1 MSSINS
7 LVNQKRNKNL
17 IRRTMLAAIAG
28 CLMSVCIA
36 FAGTVDIA
44 TNFFGLVVTVIAKGL
59 LNAADIV
66 LEPLLE
72 ITTMS
77 TADVSRFVPGFDSG
91 NNIGNF
97 FIQAINII
105 AYMIAGVLICCH
117 IISYLINIAHGEK
130 VESIPKLIW
139 NAVFGIVMVICG
151 KTFLTMIFNEIVAP
165 LSSALTEGVSDAGGT
180 FSFSGVGSD
189 MTGLGEITSAFDLN
203 SLATLIVV
211 LALMLII
218 WWNLIKLVLECAER
232 YIICIFTINLS
243 PLAFATMASENTKD
257 TARSWLQM
265 FWSQCV
271 LLILNI
277 WVVGIARTA
286 LNNGLFGASNTE
298 MVKWGLITYA
308 FLKIAQRLDDMMQTA
323 GLKITRTTGLDPIS
337 EASGVLRSIGNVFGG
352 VASVAGHVAG
362 VGKNMWD
369 AGKNIGKAN
378 GVEPIKSFA
387 DFMNGGETSAQ
398 DGGYV
403 NNASMADKMKADAV
417 LGKETMYDRAD
428 KMASGAL
435 NADSYNTDA
444 YKQVLEDKLRSAG
457 HLDDDAHVE
466 SVKIGE
472 DGKLL
477 ASAVKRDEKNRVS
490 EKSEFEIG
498 DTQEGLL
505 DVNGA
510 KKYDSMQVA
519 PNGKSV
525 MEEDSAMGKFGLR
538 KVGEDAA
545 GNQIWEAEQSVN
557 MFGDKVKDVTPDAN
571 NKVQFTIP
579 ASEIAKGRKAG
590 DSDAMTAYKHFNA
603 NDDNDAFKNSIRDA
617 LSAETGSAALNKAR
631 ENEEEQA
638 AMATRIGMTDKERLA
653 DMMNPDSNADY
664 NSPNAFKAMED
675 HIKENAQYYPAQA
688 AMLADG
694 GHVTGMHVS
703 DGTDGNPAG
712 SLIVAIGNDQDGKN
726 SQATCT
732 FTRDEEPVP
741 ETAETPAAQTNE
753 QPVKDADAAPAPVNE
768 DAPAPVGEEA
778 SAPAPQ
784 SADETTAAPA
794 TETAQ
799 APVPQD
805 MDSKVDAPAPV
816 SEEASAPA
824 PQSADEAPTA
834 PATETAQAP
843 VPQDVDS
850 KVDAPA
856 PVGEEASAPAPQSV
870 DETAT
875 TPVAE
880 TAQTPVPQDIDSE
893 VDAPAPVGEEAAT
906 PAPQD
911 VGGKADAPVPAS
923 ENASAPATQSADGKV
938 AEPTSADGATPA
950 SGVTAPAPVP
960 AQNPTT
966 NTVNAPVQGAAPV
979 SGGTVPGAANAPKTA
994 NVPGMAANNMPAS
1007 TAPETAATP
1016 AVNAPAP
1023 ASTTGT
1029 NAPTSVPG
1037 TTPAPSTASGQ
1048 SSTAPGSGTAPTTVR
1063 PATGAGSVSAPAPS
1077 ASIPTAPVSGGSAGV
1092 AVAAGV
1098 AAGAVAG
1105 TAAGQAQPVSAP
1117 ASTTVSAPGS
1127 APTIPTESSAASA
1140 PTSTTPATTTPASAP
1155 ESGSGT
1161 TNDGA
1166 TAPVVNHEASAPTAP
1181 IPATAPA
1188 STQESGETASA
1199 PSTATTPATQ
1209 ITPETASAPSE
1220 SDSSSAGGHATT
1232 PNEGTTHSESSGTGS
1247 VSDVPG
1253 AGGTDTLGRSD
1264 SAPTSTNGQ
1273 ESGSAPAQGSGG
1285 TMSPATADTASAVP
1299 ESAPAE
1305 SATTTNVAT
1314 PAPVSDTG
1322 SSEPSGDSGSS
1333 FGNDAGSS
1341 SGSAPAS
1348 GESAHAPSGSGSSG
1362 SGTSVSAPASSGNTG
1377 SSSESASSGSA
1388 NDSTDTPTSETGG
1401 TSSETVEAPAADGL
1415 PYAVGETG
1423 GSGYS
1428 EGDMPPE
1435 PETTVETET
1444 AATEVVQVEQA
1455 AEQQSSGS
1463 AVTETVDEAGSESN
1477 TQNSHDDSENYSGG
1491 QNTDAEDVSEP
1502 DSADEPDT
1510 QDETEDTEFD
1520 ATDDAAFDVPIADG
1534 SEYYEDK
1541 AQTNSFTAPEQEMA
1555 EPEPVA
1561 EHEHESEPE
1570 QLAEQKRPPIP
1581 EAYMTSQSSVTRL
1594 SSTNGTVES
1603 DSLGMFQMTREEVAD
1618 NGWTTWRIL
1627 QKVDSDGSVPEYAPF
1642 VVHIKPVWDPATRT
1656 SRPATFDEVANKA
1669 RSIEGF
1675 ENVGPDLDADYRRSQ
1690 ARQESRKN
1698 SEPRPYN
1705 GHSNGQ
1711 PHFQRYDDQKR
1722 DSHGHGKQD
1731 KKHNP
1736 FSGMGDYKRKR

>member
-1 MSSINS
+1 
-7 LVNQKRNKNL
+7 
-17 IRRTMLAAIAG
+17 MLAAVAG

-257 TARSWLQM
+257 TAKSWLQM

-352 VASVAGHVAG
+352 VAFVAGHVAG

-435 NADSYNTDA
+435 NTDSYNTDA

-805 MDSKVDAPAPV
+805 
-816 SEEASAPA
+816 
-824 PQSADEAPTA
+824 
-834 PATETAQAP
+834 
-843 VPQDVDS
+843 VDS

-875 TPVAE
+875 TSVAE

-1127 APTIPTESSAASA
+1127 APTIPTESGAASA

-1166 TAPVVNHEASAPTAP
+1166 TAPVVNHEASVPTAP

-1247 VSDVPG
+1247 VSNVPG

-1333 FGNDAGSS
+1333 FGNGAGSS

>member
-1 MSSINS
+1 
-7 LVNQKRNKNL
+7 
-17 IRRTMLAAIAG
+17 MLAAIAG

-232 YIICIFTINLS
+232 YIICVFTINLS

-732 FTRDEEPVP
+732 FTRDEETVP
-741 ETAETPAAQTNE
+741 ETAETPAVQTNE
-753 QPVKDADAAPAPVNE
+753 QPVKDMDAAAPAPVSE
-768 DAPAPVGEEA
+768 DAPAPVDEEA
-778 SAPAPQ
+778 S
-784 SADETTAAPA
+784 T
-794 TETAQ
+794 
-799 APVPQD
+799 
-805 MDSKVDAPAPV
+805 
-816 SEEASAPA
+816 PA

-850 KVDAPA
+850 RVDAPTPVGEEASVPAPQSVDGTATTPAAETAQAPVPQDMDSGVDAPA
-856 PVGEEASAPAPQSV
+856 PVGEETV
-870 DETAT
+870 
-875 TPVAE
+875 
-880 TAQTPVPQDIDSE
+880 
-893 VDAPAPVGEEAAT
+893 T

-938 AEPTSADGATPA
+938 AEPTSAGGATPA
-950 SGVTAPAPVP
+950 SGVTAPAPAP

-979 SGGTVPGAANAPKTA
+979 SGGTVPGTANAPKTA

-1023 ASTTGT
+1023 GSTTGA

-1048 SSTAPGSGTAPTTVR
+1048 SSTVPGSGTAPTTVR
-1063 PATGAGSVSAPAPS
+1063 PAAGAGSVSAQAPS

-1105 TAAGQAQPVSAP
+1105 TATGQAHPVSAP

-1127 APTIPTESSAASA
+1127 VPTTPTESGAASA
-1140 PTSTTPATTTPASAP
+1140 PASPAPTTPTHVSAP

-1161 TNDGA
+1161 TNGGA

-1188 STQESGETASA
+1188 STQEIGETASA

-1247 VSDVPG
+1247 VSNVPG

-1333 FGNDAGSS
+1333 FGNGAGSS

-1362 SGTSVSAPASSGNTG
+1362 SGTSVSALTSSGNTG
-1377 SSSESASSGSA
+1377 SSSESAPSGSA
-1388 NDSTDTPTSETGG
+1388 NDGTDTPTSETGG
-1401 TSSETVEAPAADGL
+1401 TSSEKVEAPAADGL

-1423 GSGYS
+1423 GAGYS

-1491 QNTDAEDVSEP
+1491 QNTDTEDVSEP

-1570 QLAEQKRPPIP
+1570 QVAEQKRPPIP

-1722 DSHGHGKQD
+1722 DSQGHGKQN
-1731 KKHNP
+1731 KRNNP
-1736 FSGMGDYKRKR
+1736 FSGMDDYKRKR

>member
-1 MSSINS
+1 
-7 LVNQKRNKNL
+7 
-17 IRRTMLAAIAG
+17 MLAAVAG
-28 CLMSVCIA
+28 CLMAVCIA

-117 IISYLINIAHGEK
+117 IISYLINLAHGEK

-180 FSFSGVGSD
+180 FSFSSVGSD

-378 GVEPIKSFA
+378 GIEPIKSFA

-753 QPVKDADAAPAPVNE
+753 QPVKDTDAAAPAPVSE
-768 DAPAPVGEEA
+768 DAPTPVGEEA

-784 SADETTAAPA
+784 SADETAAAPA
-794 TETAQ
+794 TETAQAPVPQGMDSKVDAHAPVSEEASAPAPQSVDETATTPAAETAQ

-805 MDSKVDAPAPV
+805 MDSKVDAPAPI
-816 SEEASAPA
+816 
-824 PQSADEAPTA
+824 
-834 PATETAQAP
+834 
-843 VPQDVDS
+843 
-850 KVDAPA
+850 
-856 PVGEEASAPAPQSV
+856 GEEAV
-870 DETAT
+870 
-875 TPVAE
+875 
-880 TAQTPVPQDIDSE
+880 
-893 VDAPAPVGEEAAT
+893 T

-938 AEPTSADGATPA
+938 AEPTSAGGATPA
-950 SGVTAPAPVP
+950 PGVTAPTAAP

-966 NTVNAPVQGAAPV
+966 NTVNAPVQGTAPV
-979 SGGTVPGAANAPKTA
+979 SGGTVLGTANAPKTA

-1037 TTPAPSTASGQ
+1037 TTAAPSTASGQ
-1048 SSTAPGSGTAPTTVR
+1048 SSTVPGSGTAPTTVR
-1063 PATGAGSVSAPAPS
+1063 PAAGAGSVSAPAPS
-1077 ASIPTAPVSGGSAGV
+1077 ASIPTAPVSGSSAGV
-1092 AVAAGV
+1092 AAAAGV

-1105 TAAGQAQPVSAP
+1105 TSAGQAQPVSTP

-1127 APTIPTESSAASA
+1127 APTTPTESGATSA
-1140 PTSTTPATTTPASAP
+1140 PASPAPTHVSAP

-1199 PSTATTPATQ
+1199 PSTVATPATQ

-1220 SDSSSAGGHATT
+1220 SNAPSAGGDATA
-1232 PNEGTTHSESSGTGS
+1232 PNEGTAHSESSGTGG
-1247 VSDVPG
+1247 VSNVPG
-1253 AGGTDTLGRSD
+1253 ADGADTLGRSD
-1264 SAPTSTNGQ
+1264 SAPTSTSGQ
-1273 ESGSAPAQGSGG
+1273 ESSSAPAQGSSG
-1285 TMSPATADTASAVP
+1285 TTSPATVDTTSAAP

-1314 PAPVSDTG
+1314 PAPASDTG
-1322 SSEPSGDSGSS
+1322 SSEPSGSSGSS
-1333 FGNDAGSS
+1333 SDNSAGSS

-1362 SGTSVSAPASSGNTG
+1362 SGTSVSAPTSSGDTG
-1377 SSSESASSGSA
+1377 SSSESAPSGSV
-1388 NDSTDTPTSETGG
+1388 NDSTDTPTSETAD
-1401 TSSETVEAPAADGL
+1401 TSSEKVEAPAADGL

-1455 AEQQSSGS
+1455 AEQQSGGS
-1463 AVTETVDEAGSESN
+1463 TVTETVDEAGSESH
-1477 TQNSHDDSENYSGG
+1477 TQNSHDDSENYSCG
-1491 QNTDAEDVSEP
+1491 QNTDTEDVPEP
-1502 DSADEPDT
+1502 DFADEPDT

-1520 ATDDAAFDVPIADG
+1520 ATDDSAFDVPIADG

-1555 EPEPVA
+1555 EPEPVT
-1561 EHEHESEPE
+1561 EHEPESEPE
-1570 QLAEQKRPPIP
+1570 QVAEQKRPPIP

-1731 KKHNP
+1731 KRHNP
-1736 FSGMGDYKRKR
+1736 FSGMGDYKRRR

>member
-1 MSSINS
+1 
-7 LVNQKRNKNL
+7 
-17 IRRTMLAAIAG
+17 MLAAVAG

-77 TADVSRFVPGFDSG
+77 AADVSRFVPGFDSG

-732 FTRDEEPVP
+732 FTRDEETAS

-753 QPVKDADAAPAPVNE
+753 QPVKDVDAAPAPLNE
-768 DAPAPVGEEA
+768 DAPAPVG
-778 SAPAPQ
+778 
-784 SADETTAAPA
+784 
-794 TETAQ
+794 
-799 APVPQD
+799 
-805 MDSKVDAPAPV
+805 
-816 SEEASAPA
+816 EEASAPA

-850 KVDAPA
+850 KVDAHA

-870 DETAT
+870 DATAT
-875 TPVAE
+875 TPIAE
-880 TAQTPVPQDIDSE
+880 TAQTPVPQDMDSE
-893 VDAPAPVGEEAAT
+893 VDAPAPVGEEAVT
-906 PAPQD
+906 HAPQD
-911 VGGKADAPVPAS
+911 VGDKADAPVPAS

-938 AEPTSADGATPA
+938 AEPTSAGGATPA
-950 SGVTAPAPVP
+950 SGVTAPAPAP

-979 SGGTVPGAANAPKTA
+979 SGGTVPGTANPPKTA

-1023 ASTTGT
+1023 GSTTGA

-1048 SSTAPGSGTAPTTVR
+1048 SSTVPGSGTAPTTVR
-1063 PATGAGSVSAPAPS
+1063 PAAGAGSVSAQAPS

-1105 TAAGQAQPVSAP
+1105 TATGQAHPVSAP

-1127 APTIPTESSAASA
+1127 VPTTPTESGAASA
-1140 PTSTTPATTTPASAP
+1140 PASPAPTTPTHVSAP

-1161 TNDGA
+1161 TNGGA

-1333 FGNDAGSS
+1333 FGNGAGSS

-1656 SRPATFDEVANKA
+1656 PRPATFDEVANKA

>member
-1 MSSINS
+1 
-7 LVNQKRNKNL
+7 
-17 IRRTMLAAIAG
+17 MLAAVAG

-117 IISYLINIAHGEK
+117 IISYLINLAHGEK

-180 FSFSGVGSD
+180 FSFSSVGSD

-243 PLAFATMASENTKD
+243 PLAFATMANENTKD

-352 VASVAGHVAG
+352 VASVAGYVAG

-378 GVEPIKSFA
+378 GIEPIKSFA

-753 QPVKDADAAPAPVNE
+753 QPVKDTDAAAPAPVSE
-768 DAPAPVGEEA
+768 DAPTPVGEEA

-784 SADETTAAPA
+784 SADETAAAPA
-794 TETAQ
+794 TETAQAPVPQGMDSKVDAHAPVSEEASAPAPQSVDETATTPAAETAQ

-805 MDSKVDAPAPV
+805 MDSKVDAPAPI
-816 SEEASAPA
+816 
-824 PQSADEAPTA
+824 
-834 PATETAQAP
+834 
-843 VPQDVDS
+843 
-850 KVDAPA
+850 
-856 PVGEEASAPAPQSV
+856 GEEAV
-870 DETAT
+870 
-875 TPVAE
+875 
-880 TAQTPVPQDIDSE
+880 
-893 VDAPAPVGEEAAT
+893 T

-938 AEPTSADGATPA
+938 AEPTSAGGATPA
-950 SGVTAPAPVP
+950 PGVTAPTAAP

-966 NTVNAPVQGAAPV
+966 NTVNAPVQGTAPV
-979 SGGTVPGAANAPKTA
+979 SGGTVLGTANAPKTA

-1037 TTPAPSTASGQ
+1037 TTAAPSTASGQ
-1048 SSTAPGSGTAPTTVR
+1048 SSTVPGSGTAPTTVR
-1063 PATGAGSVSAPAPS
+1063 PAAGAGSVSAPAPS
-1077 ASIPTAPVSGGSAGV
+1077 ASIPTAPVSGSSAGV
-1092 AVAAGV
+1092 AAAAGV

-1105 TAAGQAQPVSAP
+1105 TSAGQAQPVSTP

-1127 APTIPTESSAASA
+1127 APTTPTESGATSA
-1140 PTSTTPATTTPASAP
+1140 PASPAPTHVSAP

-1199 PSTATTPATQ
+1199 PSTVATPATQ

-1220 SDSSSAGGHATT
+1220 SNAPSAGGHATA
-1232 PNEGTTHSESSGTGS
+1232 PNEGTAHSESSGTGS
-1247 VSDVPG
+1247 VSNVPG
-1253 AGGTDTLGRSD
+1253 ADGTDTLGRSD

-1285 TMSPATADTASAVP
+1285 TTSPATADTTSAVP

-1314 PAPVSDTG
+1314 PAPASDTG
-1322 SSEPSGDSGSS
+1322 SSEPSGSSGSS
-1333 FGNDAGSS
+1333 SDNGVGSS

-1362 SGTSVSAPASSGNTG
+1362 SGTSVSAPTSSGDTG
-1377 SSSESASSGSA
+1377 SSSESAPSGSA
-1388 NDSTDTPTSETGG
+1388 NDGTDTPTSETGG
-1401 TSSETVEAPAADGL
+1401 TSSENVEAPAADGL

-1455 AEQQSSGS
+1455 AEQQSGS
-1463 AVTETVDEAGSESN
+1463 STVTETVDEAGSESH
-1477 TQNSHDDSENYSGG
+1477 TQNSQDDSENYSGG
-1491 QNTDAEDVSEP
+1491 QNTDTEDVSEP

-1561 EHEHESEPE
+1561 EPEHESEPE
-1570 QLAEQKRPPIP
+1570 QVAEQKRSPIP

-1698 SEPRPYN
+1698 SEPRHYN
-1705 GHSNGQ
+1705 ERSNDQ

-1731 KKHNP
+1731 KRHNP
-1736 FSGMGDYKRKR
+1736 FSGMGDYKRRR

>member
-1 MSSINS
+1 
-7 LVNQKRNKNL
+7 
-17 IRRTMLAAIAG
+17 
-28 CLMSVCIA
+28 MSVCIA

-189 MTGLGEITSAFDLN
+189 MNGLGEITSAFDLN

-603 NDDNDAFKNSIRDA
+603 NDDSDAFKNSIRDA

-732 FTRDEEPVP
+732 FTRDEETVP
-741 ETAETPAAQTNE
+741 ETAETPAVQTNE
-753 QPVKDADAAPAPVNE
+753 QPVKDMDAAAPAPVSE
-768 DAPAPVGEEA
+768 DAPAPVDEEA
-778 SAPAPQ
+778 S
-784 SADETTAAPA
+784 T
-794 TETAQ
+794 
-799 APVPQD
+799 
-805 MDSKVDAPAPV
+805 
-816 SEEASAPA
+816 PA

-850 KVDAPA
+850 RVDAPTPVGEEASVPAPQSVDGTATTPAAETAQAPVPQDMDSGVDAPA
-856 PVGEEASAPAPQSV
+856 PVGEETV
-870 DETAT
+870 TH
-875 TPVAE
+875 
-880 TAQTPVPQDIDSE
+880 
-893 VDAPAPVGEEAAT
+893 
-906 PAPQD
+906 APQD

-938 AEPTSADGATPA
+938 AEPTSAGGATPA
-950 SGVTAPAPVP
+950 SGVTTPAPAP

-1007 TAPETAATP
+1007 SAPETAATP

-1048 SSTAPGSGTAPTTVR
+1048 SSTVPGSGTAPTTVR

-1127 APTIPTESSAASA
+1127 APTIPTESGAASA

-1166 TAPVVNHEASAPTAP
+1166 TAPVVNHEASVPTAP

-1188 STQESGETASA
+1188 STQESGE
-1199 PSTATTPATQ
+1199 
-1209 ITPETASAPSE
+1209 IASAPSE
-1220 SDSSSAGGHATT
+1220 SGSSRAGGHETA
-1232 PNEGTTHSESSGTGS
+1232 PNEGTAHSESSGTDS
-1247 VSDVPG
+1247 VSNVPG
-1253 AGGTDTLGRSD
+1253 TDGTDTLGRSD

-1285 TMSPATADTASAVP
+1285 TTSPANADTASAAP

-1305 SATTTNVAT
+1305 SAATTNVAT

-1333 FGNDAGSS
+1333 FGNGAGSS

-1348 GESAHAPSGSGSSG
+1348 GESALAPSGSGSSG
-1362 SGTSVSAPASSGNTG
+1362 SGTSVSAPASSGNTD

-1388 NDSTDTPTSETGG
+1388 NDGTDTPTSETGG
-1401 TSSETVEAPAADGL
+1401 TSSEKVEAPAADGL

-1423 GSGYS
+1423 GAGYS

-1491 QNTDAEDVSEP
+1491 QNTDTEDVSEP

-1561 EHEHESEPE
+1561 EPEHESEPE
-1570 QLAEQKRPPIP
+1570 QVAEQKRPPIP

-1690 ARQESRKN
+1690 ARQEFRKN
-1698 SEPRPYN
+1698 SEPRPYD

-1722 DSHGHGKQD
+1722 DSHGYEKQD
-1731 KKHNP
+1731 KKYNP
-1736 FSGMGDYKRKR
+1736 FSGMDDYKRKR

>member
-1 MSSINS
+1 
-7 LVNQKRNKNL
+7 
-17 IRRTMLAAIAG
+17 
-28 CLMSVCIA
+28 MSVCIA

-603 NDDNDAFKNSIRDA
+603 NDDNDAFKKSIRDA

-726 SQATCT
+726 SRATCT

-753 QPVKDADAAPAPVNE
+753 RPVKDVDAAPAPLNE
-768 DAPAPVGEEA
+768 DAPAPVG
-778 SAPAPQ
+778 
-784 SADETTAAPA
+784 
-794 TETAQ
+794 
-799 APVPQD
+799 
-805 MDSKVDAPAPV
+805 
-816 SEEASAPA
+816 EEASAPA

-843 VPQDVDS
+843 VPQDM
-850 KVDAPA
+850 
-856 PVGEEASAPAPQSV
+856 
-870 DETAT
+870 
-875 TPVAE
+875 
-880 TAQTPVPQDIDSE
+880 DSE
-893 VDAPAPVGEEAAT
+893 VDAPAPVGEEAVT
-906 PAPQD
+906 HAPQD
-911 VGGKADAPVPAS
+911 VGDKADAPVPAS

-938 AEPTSADGATPA
+938 AEPTSAGGATPA
-950 SGVTAPAPVP
+950 SGVTTPAPAPAP

-979 SGGTVPGAANAPKTA
+979 SGGTVPGTANAPKTA
-994 NVPGMAANNMPAS
+994 NVPDMAANNMPAS

-1016 AVNAPAP
+1016 AVNAPSP
-1023 ASTTGT
+1023 ASTTGA

-1037 TTPAPSTASGQ
+1037 TTPAPSTTSGQ
-1048 SSTAPGSGTAPTTVR
+1048 SSTVPGSGTAPTTVR

-1077 ASIPTAPVSGGSAGV
+1077 ASIPAAPVSGGSAGV

-1105 TAAGQAQPVSAP
+1105 TAMGQAHPVSAP

-1127 APTIPTESSAASA
+1127 VPTTPTESGAASA
-1140 PTSTTPATTTPASAP
+1140 PASPAPTTPTHVSAP

-1161 TNDGA
+1161 TNGGA

-1220 SDSSSAGGHATT
+1220 SDSSSAGGHATA
-1232 PNEGTTHSESSGTGS
+1232 PNEGTTHSESSGTDS
-1247 VSDVPG
+1247 VSNVPG
-1253 AGGTDTLGRSD
+1253 ADGTDTLGRSD

-1273 ESGSAPAQGSGG
+1273 ESGSAPAQGGGG
-1285 TMSPATADTASAVP
+1285 TMSPATADTASAAP

-1322 SSEPSGDSGSS
+1322 SSEPSGDSGSGS
-1333 FGNDAGSS
+1333 GNGAGSS

-1348 GESAHAPSGSGSSG
+1348 GESAYAPSGSGSSG

-1388 NDSTDTPTSETGG
+1388 NDSTDTPTSETDG

-1455 AEQQSSGS
+1455 EEQQSSGS

-1561 EHEHESEPE
+1561 EPEPESEPE
-1570 QLAEQKRPPIP
+1570 QVAEQKRPPIP

-1705 GHSNGQ
+1705 GRSNGQ

-1722 DSHGHGKQD
+1722 DSQGHGKQD

>member
-1 MSSINS
+1 
-7 LVNQKRNKNL
+7 
-17 IRRTMLAAIAG
+17 
-28 CLMSVCIA
+28 MSVCIA

-753 QPVKDADAAPAPVNE
+753 QPVKDVDAAPAPLNE
-768 DAPAPVGEEA
+768 DAPAPVG
-778 SAPAPQ
+778 
-784 SADETTAAPA
+784 
-794 TETAQ
+794 
-799 APVPQD
+799 
-805 MDSKVDAPAPV
+805 
-816 SEEASAPA
+816 EEASAPA

-870 DETAT
+870 DATAT
-875 TPVAE
+875 TPIAE
-880 TAQTPVPQDIDSE
+880 TAQTPVPQDMDSE
-893 VDAPAPVGEEAAT
+893 VDAPAPVGEEAVT

-923 ENASAPATQSADGKV
+923 ENASAPATQSTDGKV
-938 AEPTSADGATPA
+938 AEPTSAGGATPA
-950 SGVTAPAPVP
+950 SGVTTPAPAP

-979 SGGTVPGAANAPKTA
+979 SGGTVPGTANAPKTA

-1016 AVNAPAP
+1016 AVNTPAP
-1023 ASTTGT
+1023 ASTTGA

-1037 TTPAPSTASGQ
+1037 TTPTPSTTSGQ
-1048 SSTAPGSGTAPTTVR
+1048 SSTVPGSGTAPAKAKPT
-1063 PATGAGSVSAPAPS
+1063 TGAGSVSAPAPS
-1077 ASIPTAPVSGGSAGV
+1077 ASIPSAPVSGDS
-1092 AVAAGV
+1092 AGV

-1105 TAAGQAQPVSAP
+1105 TATGQAHPVSAP

-1127 APTIPTESSAASA
+1127 VPTTPTES
-1140 PTSTTPATTTPASAP
+1140 
-1155 ESGSGT
+1155 
-1161 TNDGA
+1161 GA
-1166 TAPVVNHEASAPTAP
+1166 
-1181 IPATAPA
+1181 
-1188 STQESGETASA
+1188 
-1199 PSTATTPATQ
+1199 
-1209 ITPETASAPSE
+1209 ASAPSE
-1220 SDSSSAGGHATT
+1220 SDSSSAGGHATA
-1232 PNEGTTHSESSGTGS
+1232 PNEGTTHSESSGTDS
-1247 VSDVPG
+1247 VSNVP
-1253 AGGTDTLGRSD
+1253 TDTLGRSD

-1273 ESGSAPAQGSGG
+1273 ESGSAPAQGGGG
-1285 TMSPATADTASAVP
+1285 TTSPATADTASAAP

-1333 FGNDAGSS
+1333 SGNSAGSS

-1362 SGTSVSAPASSGNTG
+1362 SGTSVSALTSSGNTG

-1388 NDSTDTPTSETGG
+1388 NDSTNTPTSETGG

-1455 AEQQSSGS
+1455 AEQQSGS
-1463 AVTETVDEAGSESN
+1463 STVTETVDEAGSESH

-1491 QNTDAEDVSEP
+1491 QNTDTEDVPEP
-1502 DSADEPDT
+1502 DSVDEPDT

-1520 ATDDAAFDVPIADG
+1520 ATDDSAFDVPIADG

-1541 AQTNSFTAPEQEMA
+1541 AQTNSFTAPAQEMA

-1561 EHEHESEPE
+1561 ESEPESEPE
-1570 QLAEQKRPPIP
+1570 QVAEQKRPPIP
-1581 EAYMTSQSSVTRL
+1581 EAYMTSRSSVTRL

-1705 GHSNGQ
+1705 GRSNGQ

-1722 DSHGHGKQD
+1722 DSQGHGKQNKRND
-1731 KKHNP
+1731 P
-1736 FSGMGDYKRKR
+1736 FSGIDDYKRKR

>member
-1 MSSINS
+1 
-7 LVNQKRNKNL
+7 
-17 IRRTMLAAIAG
+17 
-28 CLMSVCIA
+28 MSVCIA

-257 TARSWLQM
+257 TAKSWLQM

-603 NDDNDAFKNSIRDA
+603 NDDNNAFKNSIRDA

-726 SQATCT
+726 SRATCT

-805 MDSKVDAPAPV
+805 
-816 SEEASAPA
+816 
-824 PQSADEAPTA
+824 
-834 PATETAQAP
+834 
-843 VPQDVDS
+843 VDS

-856 PVGEEASAPAPQSV
+856 PVGEEAV
-870 DETAT
+870 TH
-875 TPVAE
+875 
-880 TAQTPVPQDIDSE
+880 
-893 VDAPAPVGEEAAT
+893 
-906 PAPQD
+906 APQD
-911 VGGKADAPVPAS
+911 VGDKADAPVPAS

-938 AEPTSADGATPA
+938 AEPTSAGGATPA
-950 SGVTAPAPVP
+950 SGVTAPAPAP

-979 SGGTVPGAANAPKTA
+979 SGGTVPGTANAPKTA

-1023 ASTTGT
+1023 GSTTGA

-1048 SSTAPGSGTAPTTVR
+1048 SSTVPGSGTAPTTVR
-1063 PATGAGSVSAPAPS
+1063 PAAGAGSVSAQTPS

-1105 TAAGQAQPVSAP
+1105 TATGQAHPVSAP

-1127 APTIPTESSAASA
+1127 VPTTPTESGAASA
-1140 PTSTTPATTTPASAP
+1140 PASPAPTTPTHVSAP

-1161 TNDGA
+1161 TNGGA

-1247 VSDVPG
+1247 VSNVPG
-1253 AGGTDTLGRSD
+1253 AGGTDTLVRSD

-1333 FGNDAGSS
+1333 FGNGAGSS

-1428 EGDMPPE
+1428 EGDMSPE

-1705 GHSNGQ
+1705 GRSNGQ

>member
-1 MSSINS
+1 
-7 LVNQKRNKNL
+7 
-17 IRRTMLAAIAG
+17 MLAAIAG

-753 QPVKDADAAPAPVNE
+753 QPVKDVDAAPAPLNE
-768 DAPAPVGEEA
+768 DAPAPVG
-778 SAPAPQ
+778 
-784 SADETTAAPA
+784 
-794 TETAQ
+794 
-799 APVPQD
+799 
-805 MDSKVDAPAPV
+805 
-816 SEEASAPA
+816 EEASAPA

-870 DETAT
+870 DATAT
-875 TPVAE
+875 TPIAE
-880 TAQTPVPQDIDSE
+880 TAQTPVPQDMDSE
-893 VDAPAPVGEEAAT
+893 VDAPAPVGEEAVT
-906 PAPQD
+906 HAPQD
-911 VGGKADAPVPAS
+911 VGDKADAPVPAS

-938 AEPTSADGATPA
+938 AEPTSAGGVTPA
-950 SGVTAPAPVP
+950 SGVTAPAPAP

-979 SGGTVPGAANAPKTA
+979 SGGTVPGTANPPKTA

-1023 ASTTGT
+1023 GSTTGA

-1048 SSTAPGSGTAPTTVR
+1048 SSTVPGSGTAPTTVR
-1063 PATGAGSVSAPAPS
+1063 PAAGAGSVSAQAPS

-1105 TAAGQAQPVSAP
+1105 TATGQAHPVSAP

-1127 APTIPTESSAASA
+1127 VPTTPTESGAASA
-1140 PTSTTPATTTPASAP
+1140 PASPAPTTPTHVSAP

-1161 TNDGA
+1161 TNGGA

-1247 VSDVPG
+1247 VSNVPG

-1273 ESGSAPAQGSGG
+1273 ESGSAPAHGSGG

-1333 FGNDAGSS
+1333 FGNGAGSS

-1362 SGTSVSAPASSGNTG
+1362 SGTSVSALTSSGNTG
-1377 SSSESASSGSA
+1377 SSSESAPSGSA
-1388 NDSTDTPTSETGG
+1388 NDGTDTPTSETGG
-1401 TSSETVEAPAADGL
+1401 TSSEKVEAPAADGL

-1423 GSGYS
+1423 GAGYS

-1491 QNTDAEDVSEP
+1491 QNTDTEDVSEP

-1570 QLAEQKRPPIP
+1570 QVAEQKRPPIP

>member
-1 MSSINS
+1 
-7 LVNQKRNKNL
+7 
-17 IRRTMLAAIAG
+17 
-28 CLMSVCIA
+28 MSVCIA

-753 QPVKDADAAPAPVNE
+753 QPVKDVDAAPAPLNE
-768 DAPAPVGEEA
+768 DAPAPVG
-778 SAPAPQ
+778 
-784 SADETTAAPA
+784 
-794 TETAQ
+794 
-799 APVPQD
+799 
-805 MDSKVDAPAPV
+805 
-816 SEEASAPA
+816 EEASAPA

-870 DETAT
+870 DATAT
-875 TPVAE
+875 TPIAE
-880 TAQTPVPQDIDSE
+880 TAQTPVPQDMDSE
-893 VDAPAPVGEEAAT
+893 VDAPAPVGEEAVT

-923 ENASAPATQSADGKV
+923 ENASAPATQSTDGKV
-938 AEPTSADGATPA
+938 AEPTSAGGATPA
-950 SGVTAPAPVP
+950 SGVTTPAPAP

-979 SGGTVPGAANAPKTA
+979 SGGTVPGTANAPKTA

-1016 AVNAPAP
+1016 AVNTPAP
-1023 ASTTGT
+1023 ASTTGA

-1037 TTPAPSTASGQ
+1037 TTPTPSTTSGQ
-1048 SSTAPGSGTAPTTVR
+1048 SSTVPGSGTAPAKAKPT
-1063 PATGAGSVSAPAPS
+1063 TGAGSVSAPAPS
-1077 ASIPTAPVSGGSAGV
+1077 ASIPSAPVSGDS
-1092 AVAAGV
+1092 AGV

-1105 TAAGQAQPVSAP
+1105 TATGQAHPVSAP

-1127 APTIPTESSAASA
+1127 VPTTPTES
-1140 PTSTTPATTTPASAP
+1140 
-1155 ESGSGT
+1155 
-1161 TNDGA
+1161 GA
-1166 TAPVVNHEASAPTAP
+1166 
-1181 IPATAPA
+1181 
-1188 STQESGETASA
+1188 
-1199 PSTATTPATQ
+1199 
-1209 ITPETASAPSE
+1209 ASAPSE
-1220 SDSSSAGGHATT
+1220 SDSSSAGGHATA
-1232 PNEGTTHSESSGTGS
+1232 PNEGTTHSESSGTDS
-1247 VSDVPG
+1247 VSNVP
-1253 AGGTDTLGRSD
+1253 TDTLGRSD

-1273 ESGSAPAQGSGG
+1273 ESGSAPAQGGGG
-1285 TMSPATADTASAVP
+1285 TTSPATADTASAAP

-1333 FGNDAGSS
+1333 SGNSAGSS

-1362 SGTSVSAPASSGNTG
+1362 SGTSVSALTSSGNTG

-1388 NDSTDTPTSETGG
+1388 NDSTNTPTSETGG

-1435 PETTVETET
+1435 PETTVKTET

-1455 AEQQSSGS
+1455 AEQQSGS
-1463 AVTETVDEAGSESN
+1463 STVTETVDEAGSESH

-1491 QNTDAEDVSEP
+1491 QNTDTEDVPEP
-1502 DSADEPDT
+1502 DSVDEPDT

-1520 ATDDAAFDVPIADG
+1520 ATDDSAFDVPIADG

-1541 AQTNSFTAPEQEMA
+1541 AQTNSFTAPAQEMA

-1561 EHEHESEPE
+1561 ESEPESEPE
-1570 QLAEQKRPPIP
+1570 KVAEQKRPPIP
-1581 EAYMTSQSSVTRL
+1581 EAYMTSQSSITRL

-1705 GHSNGQ
+1705 GRSNGQ

-1722 DSHGHGKQD
+1722 DSQGHGKQN
-1731 KKHNP
+1731 KRNNP
-1736 FSGMGDYKRKR
+1736 FSGMDDYKRKR

>member
-1 MSSINS
+1 
-7 LVNQKRNKNL
+7 
-17 IRRTMLAAIAG
+17 MLAAVAG

-105 AYMIAGVLICCH
+105 AYRIAGVLICCH

-257 TARSWLQM
+257 TAKSWLQM

-435 NADSYNTDA
+435 NTDSYNTDA

-784 SADETTAAPA
+784 SADE
-794 TETAQ
+794 
-799 APVPQD
+799 
-805 MDSKVDAPAPV
+805 
-816 SEEASAPA
+816 
-824 PQSADEAPTA
+824 APTA

-870 DETAT
+870 DATAT
-875 TPVAE
+875 TPIAE
-880 TAQTPVPQDIDSE
+880 TAQTPVPQDMDSE
-893 VDAPAPVGEEAAT
+893 VDAPAPVGEEAVT
-906 PAPQD
+906 HAPQD
-911 VGGKADAPVPAS
+911 VGDKADAPVPAS

-938 AEPTSADGATPA
+938 AEPTSAGGATPA
-950 SGVTAPAPVP
+950 SGVTAPAPAP

-979 SGGTVPGAANAPKTA
+979 SGGTVPGTANAPKTA

-1016 AVNAPAP
+1016 AVNAPASG
-1023 ASTTGT
+1023 STTGA

-1048 SSTAPGSGTAPTTVR
+1048 SSTVPGSGTAPTTVR
-1063 PATGAGSVSAPAPS
+1063 PAAGAGSVSAQAPS

-1105 TAAGQAQPVSAP
+1105 TATGQAHPVSAP

-1127 APTIPTESSAASA
+1127 VPTTPTESGAASA
-1140 PTSTTPATTTPASAP
+1140 PASPAPTTPTHVSAP

-1161 TNDGA
+1161 TNGGA

-1232 PNEGTTHSESSGTGS
+1232 PNEGTT
-1247 VSDVPG
+1247 
-1253 AGGTDTLGRSD
+1253 
-1264 SAPTSTNGQ
+1264 
-1273 ESGSAPAQGSGG
+1273 
-1285 TMSPATADTASAVP
+1285 SPANADTASAAP

-1305 SATTTNVAT
+1305 SAATTNVAT

-1333 FGNDAGSS
+1333 FGNGAGSS

-1348 GESAHAPSGSGSSG
+1348 GESALAPSGSGSSG
-1362 SGTSVSAPASSGNTG
+1362 SGTSVSAPASSGNTD
-1377 SSSESASSGSA
+1377 SSSESAPSGSA
-1388 NDSTDTPTSETGG
+1388 NDGTDTPTSETGG
-1401 TSSETVEAPAADGL
+1401 TSSEKVEAPAADGL

-1423 GSGYS
+1423 GAGYS

-1444 AATEVVQVEQA
+1444 DATEVVQVEQA
-1455 AEQQSSGS
+1455 AEQQTSGS
-1463 AVTETVDEAGSESN
+1463 AVTETVDEAGSESH

>member
-1 MSSINS
+1 
-7 LVNQKRNKNL
+7 
-17 IRRTMLAAIAG
+17 MLAAVAG

-77 TADVSRFVPGFDSG
+77 TADVSRFVPGFDNG

-117 IISYLINIAHGEK
+117 IISYLINLAHGEK
-130 VESIPKLIW
+130 VESVPKLIW

-151 KTFLTMIFNEIVAP
+151 KTLLTMIFNEIVAP

-257 TARSWLQM
+257 TAKSWLQM

-435 NADSYNTDA
+435 NTDSYNTDA

-794 TETAQ
+794 TEIAQ

-805 MDSKVDAPAPV
+805 MDSEVDAPAPV

-856 PVGEEASAPAPQSV
+856 PVGEEAV
-870 DETAT
+870 TH
-875 TPVAE
+875 
-880 TAQTPVPQDIDSE
+880 
-893 VDAPAPVGEEAAT
+893 
-906 PAPQD
+906 APQD
-911 VGGKADAPVPAS
+911 VGDKADAPVPAS

-938 AEPTSADGATPA
+938 AEPTSAGGATPA
-950 SGVTAPAPVP
+950 SGVTAPAPAP

-979 SGGTVPGAANAPKTA
+979 SGGTVPGTANAPKTA

-1023 ASTTGT
+1023 GSTTGA

-1048 SSTAPGSGTAPTTVR
+1048 SSTVPGSGTAPTTVR
-1063 PATGAGSVSAPAPS
+1063 PAAGAGSVSAQAPS

-1105 TAAGQAQPVSAP
+1105 TATGQAHPVSAP

-1127 APTIPTESSAASA
+1127 VPTTPTESGAASA
-1140 PTSTTPATTTPASAP
+1140 PASPAPTTPTHVSAP

-1161 TNDGA
+1161 TNGGA

-1247 VSDVPG
+1247 VSNVPG

-1333 FGNDAGSS
+1333 FGNGAGSS

-1362 SGTSVSAPASSGNTG
+1362 SGTSVSAPASSGNTD

-1435 PETTVETET
+1435 PETTVKTET

-1455 AEQQSSGS
+1455 AEQQTSGS
-1463 AVTETVDEAGSESN
+1463 AVTETVDEAGSESH

-1491 QNTDAEDVSEP
+1491 QNTDTEDVSKP

-1570 QLAEQKRPPIP
+1570 QVAEQKRPPIP

>member
-17 IRRTMLAAIAG
+17 IRRTMLAAVAG

-117 IISYLINIAHGEK
+117 IISYLINLAHGEK

-180 FSFSGVGSD
+180 FSFSSVGSD

-603 NDDNDAFKNSIRDA
+603 NDDSDAFKNSIRDA

-741 ETAETPAAQTNE
+741 ETAETPAVQTNE
-753 QPVKDADAAPAPVNE
+753 QPVKDADAAPAPLNE
-768 DAPAPVGEEA
+768 DASAPVGEEA

-784 SADETTAAPA
+784 SADE
-794 TETAQ
+794 
-799 APVPQD
+799 
-805 MDSKVDAPAPV
+805 
-816 SEEASAPA
+816 
-824 PQSADEAPTA
+824 APTA
-834 PATETAQAP
+834 SATETAQAP

-880 TAQTPVPQDIDSE
+880 TAQTPVPQDMDSE
-893 VDAPAPVGEEAAT
+893 VDAPAPIGEKAAT

-911 VGGKADAPVPAS
+911 VGDKADAPVPAS

-938 AEPTSADGATPA
+938 AEPASAGGTTPA
-950 SGVTAPAPVP
+950 SGATAPTPAP
-960 AQNPTT
+960 AQNSTT

-979 SGGTVPGAANAPKTA
+979 SGGTVPGTANAPKTA
-994 NVPGMAANNMPAS
+994 NVPGTAANNMPAS

-1023 ASTTGT
+1023 ASTTGA

-1037 TTPAPSTASGQ
+1037 TSPAPSTASGQ
-1048 SSTAPGSGTAPTTVR
+1048 SSTVPGSGTAPTTVR
-1063 PATGAGSVSAPAPS
+1063 PAAGAGSVSTPAPS

-1105 TAAGQAQPVSAP
+1105 TAAGQAQHVSTP

-1127 APTIPTESSAASA
+1127 APTIPTESGAASA
-1140 PTSTTPATTTPASAP
+1140 PTSTTPASAP

-1166 TAPVVNHEASAPTAP
+1166 TAPVVNHEASVPTVP

-1188 STQESGETASA
+1188 STQESGEIASA

-1220 SDSSSAGGHATT
+1220 SCSSPAGGHETA
-1232 PNEGTTHSESSGTGS
+1232 PNEGTAHSESSGTDS
-1247 VSDVPG
+1247 VSNVPG
-1253 AGGTDTLGRSD
+1253 ADGTDTLGRSD

-1285 TMSPATADTASAVP
+1285 TTSPATADTASAAP

-1333 FGNDAGSS
+1333 FGNGAGSS

-1362 SGTSVSAPASSGNTG
+1362 SGTSVSAPASSGNTD

-1455 AEQQSSGS
+1455 AEQQTSGS
-1463 AVTETVDEAGSESN
+1463 AVTETVDEAGSESH
-1477 TQNSHDDSENYSGG
+1477 TQNSHDDSENYSSG
-1491 QNTDAEDVSEP
+1491 QNTDTEDVSEP

-1561 EHEHESEPE
+1561 EPEPETEPE
-1570 QLAEQKRPPIP
+1570 QVAEQKRPPIP

-1705 GHSNGQ
+1705 GRSNGQ
-1711 PHFQRYDDQKR
+1711 SHFQRYDDQKR
-1722 DSHGHGKQD
+1722 DSQGHGKQNKRND
-1731 KKHNP
+1731 P
-1736 FSGMGDYKRKR
+1736 FSGIDDYKRKR

>member
-1 MSSINS
+1 
-7 LVNQKRNKNL
+7 
-17 IRRTMLAAIAG
+17 
-28 CLMSVCIA
+28 MSVCIA

-653 DMMNPDSNADY
+653 DMMNPDNNADY

-732 FTRDEEPVP
+732 FTRDEETAS

-753 QPVKDADAAPAPVNE
+753 QPVKDVDAAPAPLNE
-768 DAPAPVGEEA
+768 DAPAPVG
-778 SAPAPQ
+778 
-784 SADETTAAPA
+784 
-794 TETAQ
+794 
-799 APVPQD
+799 
-805 MDSKVDAPAPV
+805 
-816 SEEASAPA
+816 EEASAPA

-870 DETAT
+870 DATAT
-875 TPVAE
+875 TPIAE
-880 TAQTPVPQDIDSE
+880 TAQTPVPQDMDSE
-893 VDAPAPVGEEAAT
+893 VDAPAPVGEEAVT
-906 PAPQD
+906 HAPQD
-911 VGGKADAPVPAS
+911 VGDKADAPVPAS

-938 AEPTSADGATPA
+938 AEPTSAGGATPV
-950 SGVTAPAPVP
+950 SGVTAPAPAP

-979 SGGTVPGAANAPKTA
+979 SGGTVPGTANAPKTA

-1016 AVNAPAP
+1016 AVNTPAP
-1023 ASTTGT
+1023 ASTTGA

-1037 TTPAPSTASGQ
+1037 TTPTPITTSGQ
-1048 SSTAPGSGTAPTTVR
+1048 SSTVPGSGTAPAKAKPT
-1063 PATGAGSVSAPAPS
+1063 TGAGFVSAPAPS
-1077 ASIPTAPVSGGSAGV
+1077 ASIPSAPVSGDS
-1092 AVAAGV
+1092 AGV

-1105 TAAGQAQPVSAP
+1105 TATGQAHPVSAP

-1127 APTIPTESSAASA
+1127 VPTTPTESGAASA
-1140 PTSTTPATTTPASAP
+1140 PASPAPTTPTHVSAP

-1161 TNDGA
+1161 TNGGA

-1247 VSDVPG
+1247 VSNVPG

-1264 SAPTSTNGQ
+1264 SAPTSINGQ

-1333 FGNDAGSS
+1333 FGNGAGSS

-1570 QLAEQKRPPIP
+1570 QVAEQKRPPIP

-1705 GHSNGQ
+1705 GRSNGQ

-1722 DSHGHGKQD
+1722 DSQGHGKQN
-1731 KKHNP
+1731 KRNNP
-1736 FSGMGDYKRKR
+1736 FSGMDDYKRKR

>member
-1 MSSINS
+1 
-7 LVNQKRNKNL
+7 
-17 IRRTMLAAIAG
+17 MLAAVAG

-117 IISYLINIAHGEK
+117 IISYLINLAHGEK
-130 VESIPKLIW
+130 VESVPKLIW

-151 KTFLTMIFNEIVAP
+151 KTLLTMIFNEIVAP

-579 ASEIAKGRKAG
+579 ASEIAKGRNAG

-753 QPVKDADAAPAPVNE
+753 QPVKDVDAAPAPLNE
-768 DAPAPVGEEA
+768 DAPAPVG
-778 SAPAPQ
+778 
-784 SADETTAAPA
+784 
-794 TETAQ
+794 
-799 APVPQD
+799 
-805 MDSKVDAPAPV
+805 
-816 SEEASAPA
+816 EEASAPA

-870 DETAT
+870 DATAT
-875 TPVAE
+875 TPIAE
-880 TAQTPVPQDIDSE
+880 TAQTPVPQDMDSE
-893 VDAPAPVGEEAAT
+893 VDTPAPVGEEAVT

-923 ENASAPATQSADGKV
+923 ENASAPATQSADGRV
-938 AEPTSADGATPA
+938 AEPTSAGGATPA

-979 SGGTVPGAANAPKTA
+979 SGGTVPGTANAPKTA

-1016 AVNAPAP
+1016 AVNAQAP
-1023 ASTTGT
+1023 ASTTGA

-1048 SSTAPGSGTAPTTVR
+1048 SSTVPGSGTAPTTVR
-1063 PATGAGSVSAPAPS
+1063 PAAGAGSVSAPVPS

-1105 TAAGQAQPVSAP
+1105 TATGQAHPVSAP

-1127 APTIPTESSAASA
+1127 VPTTPTESGAASA
-1140 PTSTTPATTTPASAP
+1140 PASPAPTTPTHVSAP

-1161 TNDGA
+1161 TNGGA

-1199 PSTATTPATQ
+1199 PSTATTSATQ

-1220 SDSSSAGGHATT
+1220 SDSSSAGGHATA
-1232 PNEGTTHSESSGTGS
+1232 PNEGTTHSESSGTDS
-1247 VSDVPG
+1247 VSNVPG
-1253 AGGTDTLGRSD
+1253 ADGTDTLGRSD
-1264 SAPTSTNGQ
+1264 SASTSTNGQ

-1333 FGNDAGSS
+1333 FGNGAGSS

-1388 NDSTDTPTSETGG
+1388 NDSTDTPTSETGV

-1423 GSGYS
+1423 RSGYL

-1570 QLAEQKRPPIP
+1570 QVAEQKRPPIP

-1705 GHSNGQ
+1705 GRSNGQ

-1722 DSHGHGKQD
+1722 DSQGHGKQN
-1731 KKHNP
+1731 KRNNP
-1736 FSGMGDYKRKR
+1736 FSGMDDYKRKR

>member
-1 MSSINS
+1 
-7 LVNQKRNKNL
+7 
-17 IRRTMLAAIAG
+17 MLAAIAG

-753 QPVKDADAAPAPVNE
+753 QPVKDVDAAPAPLNE
-768 DAPAPVGEEA
+768 DAPAPVG
-778 SAPAPQ
+778 
-784 SADETTAAPA
+784 
-794 TETAQ
+794 
-799 APVPQD
+799 
-805 MDSKVDAPAPV
+805 
-816 SEEASAPA
+816 EEASAPA

-850 KVDAPA
+850 NVDAPA
-856 PVGEEASAPAPQSV
+856 PVGEEAV
-870 DETAT
+870 TH
-875 TPVAE
+875 
-880 TAQTPVPQDIDSE
+880 
-893 VDAPAPVGEEAAT
+893 
-906 PAPQD
+906 APQD
-911 VGGKADAPVPAS
+911 VGDKADAPVPAS

-938 AEPTSADGATPA
+938 AEPTSAGGATPA
-950 SGVTAPAPVP
+950 SGVTAPAPAP

-979 SGGTVPGAANAPKTA
+979 SGGTVPGTANPPKTA

-1023 ASTTGT
+1023 GSTTGA

-1048 SSTAPGSGTAPTTVR
+1048 SSTVPGSGTAPTTVR
-1063 PATGAGSVSAPAPS
+1063 PAAGAGSVSAQAPS

-1105 TAAGQAQPVSAP
+1105 TATGQAHPVSAP

-1127 APTIPTESSAASA
+1127 VPTTPTESGAASA
-1140 PTSTTPATTTPASAP
+1140 PASPAPTTPTHVSAP

-1161 TNDGA
+1161 TNGGA

>member
-1 MSSINS
+1 
-7 LVNQKRNKNL
+7 
-17 IRRTMLAAIAG
+17 
-28 CLMSVCIA
+28 MSVCIA

-180 FSFSGVGSD
+180 FSFSSVGSD

-778 SAPAPQ
+778 SAP
-784 SADETTAAPA
+784 
-794 TETAQ
+794 
-799 APVPQD
+799 V
-805 MDSKVDAPAPV
+805 
-816 SEEASAPA
+816 

-880 TAQTPVPQDIDSE
+880 TAQTPVPQEIDSE

-906 PAPQD
+906 PASQD

-938 AEPTSADGATPA
+938 AEPTSAGGATPA
-950 SGVTAPAPVP
+950 SGVTAPAPAP
-960 AQNPTT
+960 AQNSTT

-979 SGGTVPGAANAPKTA
+979 SGGTVPGTANAPKTA

-1023 ASTTGT
+1023 ASTTGA

-1048 SSTAPGSGTAPTTVR
+1048 SSTVPGSGTAPAMVR
-1063 PATGAGSVSAPAPS
+1063 PAAGAGSVSAPAPS

-1105 TAAGQAQPVSAP
+1105 TAAGQAQPVSTP

-1127 APTIPTESSAASA
+1127 TPTTPTESGTASA
-1140 PTSTTPATTTPASAP
+1140 PASPAPTTPTHVSAP

-1161 TNDGA
+1161 TNGGA

-1247 VSDVPG
+1247 VSNVPG

-1333 FGNDAGSS
+1333 FGNGAGSS

-1435 PETTVETET
+1435 PETTVKTET

-1455 AEQQSSGS
+1455 AEQQTSGS
-1463 AVTETVDEAGSESN
+1463 AVTETVDEAGSESH

-1491 QNTDAEDVSEP
+1491 QNTDTEDVSEP

-1570 QLAEQKRPPIP
+1570 QVAEQKRPPIP

>member
-1 MSSINS
+1 
-7 LVNQKRNKNL
+7 
-17 IRRTMLAAIAG
+17 
-28 CLMSVCIA
+28 MSVCIA

-631 ENEEEQA
+631 ENDEEQA

-732 FTRDEEPVP
+732 FTRDEETAS

-753 QPVKDADAAPAPVNE
+753 QPVKDVDAAPAPLNE
-768 DAPAPVGEEA
+768 DAPAPVG
-778 SAPAPQ
+778 
-784 SADETTAAPA
+784 
-794 TETAQ
+794 
-799 APVPQD
+799 
-805 MDSKVDAPAPV
+805 
-816 SEEASAPA
+816 EEASAPA

-870 DETAT
+870 DATAT
-875 TPVAE
+875 TPIAE
-880 TAQTPVPQDIDSE
+880 TAQNPVPQDMDSE
-893 VDAPAPVGEEAAT
+893 VDAPAPVGEEAVT
-906 PAPQD
+906 HAPQD
-911 VGGKADAPVPAS
+911 VGDKAYAPVPAS

-938 AEPTSADGATPA
+938 AEPTSAGGATTPV
-950 SGVTAPAPVP
+950 SGVTAPAPAP

-979 SGGTVPGAANAPKTA
+979 SGGTVPGTANAPKTA

-1016 AVNAPAP
+1016 AVNTPAP
-1023 ASTTGT
+1023 ASTTGA

-1037 TTPAPSTASGQ
+1037 TTPTPSTTSGQ
-1048 SSTAPGSGTAPTTVR
+1048 SSTVPGSGTAPAKAKPT
-1063 PATGAGSVSAPAPS
+1063 TGAGSVSAPAPS
-1077 ASIPTAPVSGGSAGV
+1077 ASIPSAPVSGDS
-1092 AVAAGV
+1092 AGV

-1105 TAAGQAQPVSAP
+1105 TATGQAHPVSAP

-1127 APTIPTESSAASA
+1127 VPTTPTESGAASA
-1140 PTSTTPATTTPASAP
+1140 PASPAPTTPTHVSAP
-1155 ESGSGT
+1155 ESGSDT
-1161 TNDGA
+1161 TNGGA

-1247 VSDVPG
+1247 VSNVPG

-1264 SAPTSTNGQ
+1264 SAPTSINGQ

-1333 FGNDAGSS
+1333 FGNGAGSS

>member
-1 MSSINS
+1 
-7 LVNQKRNKNL
+7 
-17 IRRTMLAAIAG
+17 
-28 CLMSVCIA
+28 MSVCIA

-117 IISYLINIAHGEK
+117 IISYLINLAHGEK

-603 NDDNDAFKNSIRDA
+603 NDDSDAFKNSIRDA

-753 QPVKDADAAPAPVNE
+753 QPVKDTDAAAPAPVSE

-784 SADETTAAPA
+784 SADETAAAPA

-805 MDSKVDAPAPV
+805 MDSKVDTPAPV
-816 SEEASAPA
+816 S
-824 PQSADEAPTA
+824 
-834 PATETAQAP
+834 
-843 VPQDVDS
+843 
-850 KVDAPA
+850 
-856 PVGEEASAPAPQSV
+856 EEASAPAPQSV

-880 TAQTPVPQDIDSE
+880 TAQTPVPQDMDSE
-893 VDAPAPVGEEAAT
+893 VDAPASIGEKAAT

-911 VGGKADAPVPAS
+911 VGDKADAPVPAS

-938 AEPTSADGATPA
+938 AEPTSAGGATPA
-950 SGVTAPAPVP
+950 PGVTAPTAAP

-966 NTVNAPVQGAAPV
+966 NTVNAPVQGTAPV
-979 SGGTVPGAANAPKTA
+979 SGGTVPGTANVPKTA

-1048 SSTAPGSGTAPTTVR
+1048 SSTVPGSGTTPTTVK
-1063 PATGAGSVSAPAPS
+1063 PAAGAGSVSTPAPS

-1105 TAAGQAQPVSAP
+1105 TAAGQAQPVSTP

-1127 APTIPTESSAASA
+1127 APTTPTESGAASA
-1140 PTSTTPATTTPASAP
+1140 PASPSPAAPTHVSAP

-1181 IPATAPA
+1181 IPATALA
-1188 STQESGETASA
+1188 STQESGETAPA
-1199 PSTATTPATQ
+1199 PSSATTPATQ
-1209 ITPETASAPSE
+1209 TTSETASSE
-1220 SDSSSAGGHATT
+1220 SSAPSAGGHATT

-1247 VSDVPG
+1247 VSNVPG

-1333 FGNDAGSS
+1333 FGNGAGSS
-1341 SGSAPAS
+1341 SSSAPAS

-1377 SSSESASSGSA
+1377 SSSESASSSSA

-1455 AEQQSSGS
+1455 AEQQTSGS
-1463 AVTETVDEAGSESN
+1463 AVTETVDEAGSESH
-1477 TQNSHDDSENYSGG
+1477 TQNSHDDSENYSDG
-1491 QNTDAEDVSEP
+1491 QNTDTEDVSEP

-1520 ATDDAAFDVPIADG
+1520 SADDAAFDVPIADG

-1561 EHEHESEPE
+1561 EPEPESEPE
-1570 QLAEQKRPPIP
+1570 QVAEQKRPPIP

-1705 GHSNGQ
+1705 GRSNGQ
-1711 PHFQRYDDQKR
+1711 PHFQRYDNQKR
-1722 DSHGHGKQD
+1722 DSQGHGKQNKRND
-1731 KKHNP
+1731 P
-1736 FSGMGDYKRKR
+1736 FSGIDDYKRKR

>member
-1 MSSINS
+1 
-7 LVNQKRNKNL
+7 
-17 IRRTMLAAIAG
+17 MLAAVAG

-590 DSDAMTAYKHFNA
+590 DSDAMTSYKHFNA

-712 SLIVAIGNDQDGKN
+712 SLIVTIGNDQDGKN

-753 QPVKDADAAPAPVNE
+753 QPVKDTDTAAPAPVSEDAPAPVDEEASAPAPQNVDE
-768 DAPAPVGEEA
+768 TATTPAAETAQTPVPQDMDSKGDAPAPVGEETVT
-778 SAPAPQ
+778 SAPQ
-784 SADETTAAPA
+784 SVDETATTPAA
-794 TETAQ
+794 ETAQ

-805 MDSKVDAPAPV
+805 MDSKVDAPAPI
-816 SEEASAPA
+816 
-824 PQSADEAPTA
+824 
-834 PATETAQAP
+834 
-843 VPQDVDS
+843 
-850 KVDAPA
+850 
-856 PVGEEASAPAPQSV
+856 GEEAV
-870 DETAT
+870 
-875 TPVAE
+875 
-880 TAQTPVPQDIDSE
+880 
-893 VDAPAPVGEEAAT
+893 T

-911 VGGKADAPVPAS
+911 VGGKADASVPAS

-938 AEPTSADGATPA
+938 AEPTSAGGATPA
-950 SGVTAPAPVP
+950 PGVTAPTAAP

-966 NTVNAPVQGAAPV
+966 STVNAPVQGTAPV
-979 SGGTVPGAANAPKTA
+979 SGDTVPGTANAPKTA

-1048 SSTAPGSGTAPTTVR
+1048 SSTVPGSGTAPTTVR
-1063 PATGAGSVSAPAPS
+1063 PAAGAGSVSAPAPS
-1077 ASIPTAPVSGGSAGV
+1077 ASIPTAPVSGSSAGV
-1092 AVAAGV
+1092 AAAAGV
-1098 AAGAVAG
+1098 AAWAVAG
-1105 TAAGQAQPVSAP
+1105 TAAGQAQPVSTP

-1127 APTIPTESSAASA
+1127 APTTPTKSGATSA
-1140 PTSTTPATTTPASAP
+1140 PASPAPTHVSAP

-1166 TAPVVNHEASAPTAP
+1166 TAPVVNHEASAPTAT

-1188 STQESGETASA
+1188 STQESGETAPA

-1220 SDSSSAGGHATT
+1220 SNAPSAGGDATA
-1232 PNEGTTHSESSGTGS
+1232 PNEGTAHSESSDTGG
-1247 VSDVPG
+1247 VSNVPG
-1253 AGGTDTLGRSD
+1253 ADGADTLGRSD
-1264 SAPTSTNGQ
+1264 SAPTSTSGQ
-1273 ESGSAPAQGSGG
+1273 ESSSAPAQGSGG
-1285 TMSPATADTASAVP
+1285 TTSPATADTTSAVP

-1314 PAPVSDTG
+1314 PAPASDTG
-1322 SSEPSGDSGSS
+1322 SSEPSVDSGSS
-1333 FGNDAGSS
+1333 SDNSAGSS

-1362 SGTSVSAPASSGNTG
+1362 SGTSVSAPTSSGDTG
-1377 SSSESASSGSA
+1377 SSSESAPSGSV
-1388 NDSTDTPTSETGG
+1388 NDSTDTPTSETAG
-1401 TSSETVEAPAADGL
+1401 TSSEKVEAPAADGL

-1435 PETTVETET
+1435 PETTVEAET

-1455 AEQQSSGS
+1455 AEQQSGGS
-1463 AVTETVDEAGSESN
+1463 TVTETVDEAGSESN

-1491 QNTDAEDVSEP
+1491 QNTDTDDVPEP
-1502 DSADEPDT
+1502 DFSDEPDT
-1510 QDETEDTEFD
+1510 QDEIEDTEFD

-1555 EPEPVA
+1555 EPVA
-1561 EHEHESEPE
+1561 EPESEPE
-1570 QLAEQKRPPIP
+1570 QVAEQKRPPIP

-1731 KKHNP
+1731 KRHNP
-1736 FSGMGDYKRKR
+1736 FSGMGDYKRRR

>member
-1 MSSINS
+1 
-7 LVNQKRNKNL
+7 
-17 IRRTMLAAIAG
+17 
-28 CLMSVCIA
+28 MSVCIA

-257 TARSWLQM
+257 TAKSWLQM

-457 HLDDDAHVE
+457 HIDEDAHVE

-753 QPVKDADAAPAPVNE
+753 QPVKDTDAAAPAPVSE

-784 SADETTAAPA
+784 SADETAAAPA

-805 MDSKVDAPAPV
+805 MDSKVDTPAPV
-816 SEEASAPA
+816 S
-824 PQSADEAPTA
+824 
-834 PATETAQAP
+834 
-843 VPQDVDS
+843 
-850 KVDAPA
+850 
-856 PVGEEASAPAPQSV
+856 EEASAPAPQSV

-875 TPVAE
+875 TPAAE
-880 TAQTPVPQDIDSE
+880 TAQAPVPQDMDSK
-893 VDAPAPVGEEAAT
+893 VDAPTPVGEEAPT

-938 AEPTSADGATPA
+938 AEPTSAGGATPA
-950 SGVTAPAPVP
+950 PGVTAPTAAP
-960 AQNPTT
+960 AQNHTT
-966 NTVNAPVQGAAPV
+966 STVNAPVQGTAPV
-979 SGGTVPGAANAPKTA
+979 SGGTVPGTANAPKTA

-1037 TTPAPSTASGQ
+1037 TTPAPSAASGQ
-1048 SSTAPGSGTAPTTVR
+1048 SSTVPGSGTAPTTVR
-1063 PATGAGSVSAPAPS
+1063 PAAGAGSVSAPAPS
-1077 ASIPTAPVSGGSAGV
+1077 ASIPTAPVSGSSAGV
-1092 AVAAGV
+1092 AAAAGV

-1105 TAAGQAQPVSAP
+1105 TAAGQAQPVSTP

-1127 APTIPTESSAASA
+1127 VPTTPTESGAASA
-1140 PTSTTPATTTPASAP
+1140 PASPVPTTPTHVSTP

-1161 TNDGA
+1161 TNGGA

-1188 STQESGETASA
+1188 STQESGETAPA
-1199 PSTATTPATQ
+1199 PSSATTSATQ

-1220 SDSSSAGGHATT
+1220 SNAPSAGGDATA
-1232 PNEGTTHSESSGTGS
+1232 PNEGTAHSESSGTGG
-1247 VSDVPG
+1247 VSNVPG
-1253 AGGTDTLGRSD
+1253 ADSADTLGRSD
-1264 SAPTSTNGQ
+1264 SAPTSTSGQ
-1273 ESGSAPAQGSGG
+1273 ESSSAPAQGSGG
-1285 TMSPATADTASAVP
+1285 TTSPATVDTTSAAP

-1314 PAPVSDTG
+1314 PAPASDTG
-1322 SSEPSGDSGSS
+1322 SSEPSGSSGSS
-1333 FGNDAGSS
+1333 SDNGAGSS

-1362 SGTSVSAPASSGNTG
+1362 SGTSVSAPTSSGDTG
-1377 SSSESASSGSA
+1377 SSSESAPSGSV

-1401 TSSETVEAPAADGL
+1401 TSSEKVEAPAADGL

-1435 PETTVETET
+1435 PETTVKTET

-1455 AEQQSSGS
+1455 AEQQSGS
-1463 AVTETVDEAGSESN
+1463 STVTETVDEAGSESH

-1491 QNTDAEDVSEP
+1491 QNTDTEDVPEP
-1502 DSADEPDT
+1502 DSVDEPDT

-1520 ATDDAAFDVPIADG
+1520 ATDDSAFDVPIADG

-1541 AQTNSFTAPEQEMA
+1541 AQTNSFTAPAQEMA

-1561 EHEHESEPE
+1561 ESEPESEPE
-1570 QLAEQKRPPIP
+1570 QVAEQKRPPIP
-1581 EAYMTSQSSVTRL
+1581 EAYMTSQSSITRL

-1705 GHSNGQ
+1705 GRSNGQ

-1731 KKHNP
+1731 KRHNP
-1736 FSGMGDYKRKR
+1736 FSGMGGYNRKR

>member
-1 MSSINS
+1 
-7 LVNQKRNKNL
+7 
-17 IRRTMLAAIAG
+17 MLAAIAG

-732 FTRDEEPVP
+732 FTRDEETAS

-753 QPVKDADAAPAPVNE
+753 QPVKDVDAAPAPLNE
-768 DAPAPVGEEA
+768 DAPAPVG
-778 SAPAPQ
+778 
-784 SADETTAAPA
+784 
-794 TETAQ
+794 
-799 APVPQD
+799 
-805 MDSKVDAPAPV
+805 
-816 SEEASAPA
+816 EEASAPA

-850 KVDAPA
+850 KVDAHA

-870 DETAT
+870 DATAT

-880 TAQTPVPQDIDSE
+880 TAQTPVPQDMDSE
-893 VDAPAPVGEEAAT
+893 VDAPASIGEKAAT

-911 VGGKADAPVPAS
+911 VGDKADAPVPAS

-938 AEPTSADGATPA
+938 AEPTSAGGATPA
-950 SGVTAPAPVP
+950 PGVTAPTAAP

-966 NTVNAPVQGAAPV
+966 NTVNAPVQGTAPV
-979 SGGTVPGAANAPKTA
+979 SGGTVPGTANPPKTA

-1023 ASTTGT
+1023 GSTTGA

-1048 SSTAPGSGTAPTTVR
+1048 SSTVPGSGTAPTTVR
-1063 PATGAGSVSAPAPS
+1063 PAAGAGSVSAQAPS

-1105 TAAGQAQPVSAP
+1105 TATGQAHPVSAP

-1127 APTIPTESSAASA
+1127 VPTTPTESGAASA
-1140 PTSTTPATTTPASAP
+1140 PASPAPTTPTHVSAP

-1161 TNDGA
+1161 TNGGA

-1247 VSDVPG
+1247 VSNVPG

-1333 FGNDAGSS
+1333 FGNGAGSS

-1362 SGTSVSAPASSGNTG
+1362 SGTSVSALTSSGNTG
-1377 SSSESASSGSA
+1377 SSSESAPSGSA
-1388 NDSTDTPTSETGG
+1388 NDGTDTPTSETGG
-1401 TSSETVEAPAADGL
+1401 TSSEKVEAPAADGL

-1423 GSGYS
+1423 GAGYS

-1491 QNTDAEDVSEP
+1491 QNTDTEDVSEP

-1570 QLAEQKRPPIP
+1570 QVAEQKRPPIP

-1711 PHFQRYDDQKR
+1711 PHFQWYDDQKR

>member
-1 MSSINS
+1 MYSGELFCFGKKVSSINS

-17 IRRTMLAAIAG
+17 IRRTMLAAVAG

-130 VESIPKLIW
+130 VESVPKLIW

-151 KTFLTMIFNEIVAP
+151 KTLLTMIFNEIVAP

-784 SADETTAAPA
+784 SADE
-794 TETAQ
+794 
-799 APVPQD
+799 
-805 MDSKVDAPAPV
+805 
-816 SEEASAPA
+816 
-824 PQSADEAPTA
+824 APTA
-834 PATETAQAP
+834 PATETAQ
-843 VPQDVDS
+843 
-850 KVDAPA
+850 
-856 PVGEEASAPAPQSV
+856 
-870 DETAT
+870 
-875 TPVAE
+875 
-880 TAQTPVPQDIDSE
+880 TPVPQDMDSE
-893 VDAPAPVGEEAAT
+893 VDAPAPVGEEAVT
-906 PAPQD
+906 HAPQD
-911 VGGKADAPVPAS
+911 VGDKADAPVPAS

-938 AEPTSADGATPA
+938 AEPTSAGGATPA
-950 SGVTAPAPVP
+950 SGVTAPAPAP

-979 SGGTVPGAANAPKTA
+979 SGGTVPGTANAPKTA

-1023 ASTTGT
+1023 GSTTGA

-1037 TTPAPSTASGQ
+1037 TTPAPSTTSGQ
-1048 SSTAPGSGTAPTTVR
+1048 SSTVPGSGTAPAKAKPT
-1063 PATGAGSVSAPAPS
+1063 TGAGSVSAPAPS
-1077 ASIPTAPVSGGSAGV
+1077 ASIPSAPVSGDSAGV

-1098 AAGAVAG
+1098 TAGAVAG
-1105 TAAGQAQPVSAP
+1105 TATGQAHPVSAP

-1127 APTIPTESSAASA
+1127 VPTTPTESGAASA
-1140 PTSTTPATTTPASAP
+1140 PASPAPTTPTHVSAP

-1161 TNDGA
+1161 TNGGA

-1181 IPATAPA
+1181 IHATAPA

-1247 VSDVPG
+1247 VSNVPG

-1273 ESGSAPAQGSGG
+1273 ESGSAPAQCSGG

-1322 SSEPSGDSGSS
+1322 SSESSGDSGSS
-1333 FGNDAGSS
+1333 SGNSAGSS
-1341 SGSAPAS
+1341 SDSAPAS
-1348 GESAHAPSGSGSSG
+1348 GESAHVPSGSGSSG
-1362 SGTSVSAPASSGNTG
+1362 SGTSVSAPVSSGNTD

-1455 AEQQSSGS
+1455 AEQQTSGS
-1463 AVTETVDEAGSESN
+1463 AVTETVDEAGSESH

-1491 QNTDAEDVSEP
+1491 QNTDTEDVSEP

-1520 ATDDAAFDVPIADG
+1520 STDDAAFDVPIADG

-1541 AQTNSFTAPEQEMA
+1541 AQTNSFTAPEQEMV

-1561 EHEHESEPE
+1561 KPEPESEPE
-1570 QLAEQKRPPIP
+1570 QVAEQKRPPIP

-1675 ENVGPDLDADYRRSQ
+1675 ENVGPDLDADYRRSL

-1705 GHSNGQ
+1705 GRSNGQ
-1711 PHFQRYDDQKR
+1711 PHFQQYDDQKR

>member
-1 MSSINS
+1 
-7 LVNQKRNKNL
+7 
-17 IRRTMLAAIAG
+17 
-28 CLMSVCIA
+28 MSVCIA

-753 QPVKDADAAPAPVNE
+753 QPVKDVDAAPAPLNE
-768 DAPAPVGEEA
+768 DAPAPVG
-778 SAPAPQ
+778 
-784 SADETTAAPA
+784 
-794 TETAQ
+794 
-799 APVPQD
+799 
-805 MDSKVDAPAPV
+805 
-816 SEEASAPA
+816 EEASAPA

-870 DETAT
+870 DATAT
-875 TPVAE
+875 TPIAE
-880 TAQTPVPQDIDSE
+880 TAQTPVPQDMDSE
-893 VDAPAPVGEEAAT
+893 VDAPAPVGEEAVT
-906 PAPQD
+906 HAPQD
-911 VGGKADAPVPAS
+911 VGDKADAPVPAS

-938 AEPTSADGATPA
+938 AEPTSAGGATPA
-950 SGVTAPAPVP
+950 SGVTAPAPAP

-979 SGGTVPGAANAPKTA
+979 SGGTVPGTANRPKTA

-1023 ASTTGT
+1023 ASTTGA

-1037 TTPAPSTASGQ
+1037 TTPTPSTTSGQ
-1048 SSTAPGSGTAPTTVR
+1048 SSTVPGSGTAPAKAKPT
-1063 PATGAGSVSAPAPS
+1063 TGAGSVRAPAPS
-1077 ASIPTAPVSGGSAGV
+1077 ASIPSAPVSGDS
-1092 AVAAGV
+1092 AGV

-1105 TAAGQAQPVSAP
+1105 TATGQAHPVSAP

-1127 APTIPTESSAASA
+1127 VPTTPTESGAASA
-1140 PTSTTPATTTPASAP
+1140 PASPAPTTPTHVSAP

-1161 TNDGA
+1161 TNGGA

-1247 VSDVPG
+1247 VSNVPG

-1333 FGNDAGSS
+1333 FGNGAGSS

-1690 ARQESRKN
+1690 ARQESRNN

>member
-1 MSSINS
+1 
-7 LVNQKRNKNL
+7 
-17 IRRTMLAAIAG
+17 
-28 CLMSVCIA
+28 MSVCIA

-117 IISYLINIAHGEK
+117 IISYLINLAHGEK
-130 VESIPKLIW
+130 VESVPKLIW

-151 KTFLTMIFNEIVAP
+151 KTLLTMIFNEIVAP

-257 TARSWLQM
+257 TAKSWLQM

-435 NADSYNTDA
+435 NTDSYNTDA

-753 QPVKDADAAPAPVNE
+753 QPVKEADAAPAPVSE
-768 DAPAPVGEEA
+768 DAPAPVDEEA
-778 SAPAPQ
+778 STPAPQ
-784 SADETTAAPA
+784 SADEAPTAPA

-805 MDSKVDAPAPV
+805 MDSEVDAPAPV

-843 VPQDVDS
+843 VPQNVDS

-911 VGGKADAPVPAS
+911 VGGKANAPVPAS

-1016 AVNAPAP
+1016 AVNVPAP

-1127 APTIPTESSAASA
+1127 APTIPTESGAASA

-1166 TAPVVNHEASAPTAP
+1166 TAPVVNHEASVPTAP

-1188 STQESGETASA
+1188 STQESGE
-1199 PSTATTPATQ
+1199 
-1209 ITPETASAPSE
+1209 IASAPSE
-1220 SDSSSAGGHATT
+1220 SGSSRAGGHETA
-1232 PNEGTTHSESSGTGS
+1232 PNEGTAHSESSGTDS
-1247 VSDVPG
+1247 VSNVPG
-1253 AGGTDTLGRSD
+1253 TDGTDTLGRSD

-1285 TMSPATADTASAVP
+1285 TTSPANADTASAAP

-1305 SATTTNVAT
+1305 SAATTNVAT

-1333 FGNDAGSS
+1333 FGNGAGSS

-1348 GESAHAPSGSGSSG
+1348 GESALAPSGSGSSR

-1377 SSSESASSGSA
+1377 SSSESAPSGSA
-1388 NDSTDTPTSETGG
+1388 NDGTDTPTSETGG
-1401 TSSETVEAPAADGL
+1401 TSSEKVEAPAADGL

-1423 GSGYS
+1423 GAWYS

-1444 AATEVVQVEQA
+1444 DATEVVQVEQA
-1455 AEQQSSGS
+1455 AEQQTSGS
-1463 AVTETVDEAGSESN
+1463 AVTETVDEAGSESH

-1491 QNTDAEDVSEP
+1491 QNTDTEDVSEP

-1561 EHEHESEPE
+1561 EPEHESEPE
-1570 QLAEQKRPPIP
+1570 QVAEQKRPPIP

>member
-1 MSSINS
+1 
-7 LVNQKRNKNL
+7 
-17 IRRTMLAAIAG
+17 MLAAVAG

-77 TADVSRFVPGFDSG
+77 TADVSRFVPGFDNG

-117 IISYLINIAHGEK
+117 IISYLINLAHGEK
-130 VESIPKLIW
+130 VESVPKLIW

-732 FTRDEEPVP
+732 FTRDEETVP
-741 ETAETPAAQTNE
+741 ETAETPAVQTNE
-753 QPVKDADAAPAPVNE
+753 QPVKDMDAAAPAPVSE
-768 DAPAPVGEEA
+768 DAPAPVDEEA
-778 SAPAPQ
+778 S
-784 SADETTAAPA
+784 T
-794 TETAQ
+794 
-799 APVPQD
+799 
-805 MDSKVDAPAPV
+805 
-816 SEEASAPA
+816 PA

-850 KVDAPA
+850 RVDAPTPVGEEASVPAPQSVDGTATTPAAETAQAPVPQDMDSGVDAPA
-856 PVGEEASAPAPQSV
+856 PVGEETV
-870 DETAT
+870 
-875 TPVAE
+875 
-880 TAQTPVPQDIDSE
+880 
-893 VDAPAPVGEEAAT
+893 T

-938 AEPTSADGATPA
+938 AEPTSAGGATPA
-950 SGVTAPAPVP
+950 SGVTTPAPAP

-1007 TAPETAATP
+1007 SAPETAATP

-1048 SSTAPGSGTAPTTVR
+1048 SSTVPGSGTAPTTVR

-1105 TAAGQAQPVSAP
+1105 TAAGQAHPVSAP

-1127 APTIPTESSAASA
+1127 VPTTPTESGAASA
-1140 PTSTTPATTTPASAP
+1140 PASPVPTTPTHVSAP

-1161 TNDGA
+1161 TNGGA

-1220 SDSSSAGGHATT
+1220 SDSSSAGGHATA
-1232 PNEGTTHSESSGTGS
+1232 PNEGTAHSESSGTDS
-1247 VSDVPG
+1247 VSNVPG
-1253 AGGTDTLGRSD
+1253 ADGTDTLGRSD

-1285 TMSPATADTASAVP
+1285 TTSPATADTASAVP

-1322 SSEPSGDSGSS
+1322 SSESSGDSGSS
-1333 FGNDAGSS
+1333 SGN
-1341 SGSAPAS
+1341 SA
-1348 GESAHAPSGSGSSG
+1348 GSSG
-1362 SGTSVSAPASSGNTG
+1362 SGTSVSAPASSGNTD

-1388 NDSTDTPTSETGG
+1388 NDGTDTPTSETGG
-1401 TSSETVEAPAADGL
+1401 TSSEKVEAPAADGL

-1423 GSGYS
+1423 GAGYS

-1491 QNTDAEDVSEP
+1491 QNTDTEDVSEP

-1561 EHEHESEPE
+1561 EPEHESEPE
-1570 QLAEQKRPPIP
+1570 QVAEQKRPPIP

-1690 ARQESRKN
+1690 ARQEFRKN
-1698 SEPRPYN
+1698 SEPRPYD

-1722 DSHGHGKQD
+1722 DSHGYGKQD

-1736 FSGMGDYKRKR
+1736 FSGMDDYKRKR

>member
-732 FTRDEEPVP
+732 FTRDEETVP

-753 QPVKDADAAPAPVNE
+753 QPVKDADAAPAPLNE

-784 SADETTAAPA
+784 SADEAPTETAQTPVPQDVDSRVDAPA
-794 TETAQ
+794 PVGEEASVPAPQSVDETATTPAAETAQ

-805 MDSKVDAPAPV
+805 MDSG
-816 SEEASAPA
+816 
-824 PQSADEAPTA
+824 
-834 PATETAQAP
+834 
-843 VPQDVDS
+843 
-850 KVDAPA
+850 VDAPA
-856 PVGEEASAPAPQSV
+856 PVGEETV
-870 DETAT
+870 
-875 TPVAE
+875 
-880 TAQTPVPQDIDSE
+880 I
-893 VDAPAPVGEEAAT
+893 

-923 ENASAPATQSADGKV
+923 ENASAPATQSADDRV
-938 AEPTSADGATPA
+938 AEPTSAGGATPA
-950 SGVTAPAPVP
+950 SDVAAPAPVP
-960 AQNPTT
+960 AQNSTT

-979 SGGTVPGAANAPKTA
+979 SGGTVPGTANA
-994 NVPGMAANNMPAS
+994 PGMAANNMPAS

-1023 ASTTGT
+1023 GSTTGA

-1048 SSTAPGSGTAPTTVR
+1048 SSTVPGSGTAPTTVR
-1063 PATGAGSVSAPAPS
+1063 PAAGAGSVSAQAPS

-1105 TAAGQAQPVSAP
+1105 TATGQAHPVSAP

-1127 APTIPTESSAASA
+1127 VPTTPTESDAASA
-1140 PTSTTPATTTPASAP
+1140 PASPAPTTPTHVSAP

-1161 TNDGA
+1161 TNGGA

-1188 STQESGETASA
+1188 STQESGEIASA
-1199 PSTATTPATQ
+1199 SSTATTPATQ

-1220 SDSSSAGGHATT
+1220 RGSSSAGGRATA
-1232 PNEGTTHSESSGTGS
+1232 PNEGTAHSESSGTGS
-1247 VSDVPG
+1247 VSNVPG

-1333 FGNDAGSS
+1333 FGNGAGSS

-1362 SGTSVSAPASSGNTG
+1362 PGTSVSALTSSGNTG
-1377 SSSESASSGSA
+1377 SSSESAPSGSA
-1388 NDSTDTPTSETGG
+1388 NDGTDTPTSETGG
-1401 TSSETVEAPAADGL
+1401 TSSEKVEAPAADGL

-1423 GSGYS
+1423 GAGYS

-1491 QNTDAEDVSEP
+1491 QNTDTEDVSEP

-1570 QLAEQKRPPIP
+1570 QVAEQKRPPIP

>member
-1 MSSINS
+1 
-7 LVNQKRNKNL
+7 
-17 IRRTMLAAIAG
+17 
-28 CLMSVCIA
+28 MSVCIA

-753 QPVKDADAAPAPVNE
+753 QPVKDVDAAPAPLNE
-768 DAPAPVGEEA
+768 DAPAPVG
-778 SAPAPQ
+778 
-784 SADETTAAPA
+784 
-794 TETAQ
+794 
-799 APVPQD
+799 
-805 MDSKVDAPAPV
+805 
-816 SEEASAPA
+816 EEASAPA

-870 DETAT
+870 DATAT
-875 TPVAE
+875 TPIAE
-880 TAQTPVPQDIDSE
+880 TAQTPVPQDMDSE
-893 VDAPAPVGEEAAT
+893 VDAPAPVGEEAVT

-923 ENASAPATQSADGKV
+923 EYASAPATQSTDGKV
-938 AEPTSADGATPA
+938 AEPTSAGGATPA
-950 SGVTAPAPVP
+950 SGVTTPAPAP

-979 SGGTVPGAANAPKTA
+979 SGGTVPGTANAPKTA

-1016 AVNAPAP
+1016 AVNTPAP
-1023 ASTTGT
+1023 ASTTGA

-1037 TTPAPSTASGQ
+1037 TTPTPSTTSGQ
-1048 SSTAPGSGTAPTTVR
+1048 SSTVPGSGTAPAKAKPT
-1063 PATGAGSVSAPAPS
+1063 TGAGSVSAPAPS
-1077 ASIPTAPVSGGSAGV
+1077 ASIPSAPVSGDS
-1092 AVAAGV
+1092 AGV

-1105 TAAGQAQPVSAP
+1105 TATGQAHPVSAP

-1127 APTIPTESSAASA
+1127 VPTTPTESGAASA
-1140 PTSTTPATTTPASAP
+1140 PASPAPTTPTHVSAP

-1161 TNDGA
+1161 TNGGA

-1220 SDSSSAGGHATT
+1220 SDSSSAGGHATA
-1232 PNEGTTHSESSGTGS
+1232 PNEGTTHSESSGTDS
-1247 VSDVPG
+1247 VSNVP
-1253 AGGTDTLGRSD
+1253 TDTLGRSD

-1273 ESGSAPAQGSGG
+1273 ESGSAPAQGGGG
-1285 TMSPATADTASAVP
+1285 TTSPATADTASAAP
-1299 ESAPAE
+1299 ESSPAE

-1333 FGNDAGSS
+1333 FGNGAGSS

-1428 EGDMPPE
+1428 EGNMPPE

-1463 AVTETVDEAGSESN
+1463 AVTEMVDEAGSESN

-1570 QLAEQKRPPIP
+1570 QVAEQKRPPIP

-1705 GHSNGQ
+1705 GRSNGQ

-1722 DSHGHGKQD
+1722 DSQGHGKQN
-1731 KKHNP
+1731 KRNNP
-1736 FSGMGDYKRKR
+1736 FSGMDDYKRKR

>member
-1 MSSINS
+1 
-7 LVNQKRNKNL
+7 
-17 IRRTMLAAIAG
+17 
-28 CLMSVCIA
+28 MSVCIA

-117 IISYLINIAHGEK
+117 IISYLINLAHGEK

-180 FSFSGVGSD
+180 FSFSSVGSD

-472 DGKLL
+472 DGKLF

-753 QPVKDADAAPAPVNE
+753 QPVKDVDAAPAPLNE
-768 DAPAPVGEEA
+768 DAPAPVG
-778 SAPAPQ
+778 
-784 SADETTAAPA
+784 
-794 TETAQ
+794 
-799 APVPQD
+799 
-805 MDSKVDAPAPV
+805 
-816 SEEASAPA
+816 EEASAPA

-870 DETAT
+870 DATAT
-875 TPVAE
+875 TPIAE
-880 TAQTPVPQDIDSE
+880 TAQTPVPQDMDSE
-893 VDAPAPVGEEAAT
+893 VDAPAPVGEEAVT
-906 PAPQD
+906 HAPQD
-911 VGGKADAPVPAS
+911 VGDKADAPVPAS

-938 AEPTSADGATPA
+938 AEPTSAGGATPA
-950 SGVTAPAPVP
+950 SGVTAPAPAP

-979 SGGTVPGAANAPKTA
+979 SGGTVPGTANAPKTA

-1007 TAPETAATP
+1007 SAPETAATP
-1016 AVNAPAP
+1016 AVNATAP
-1023 ASTTGT
+1023 ASTTGA

-1048 SSTAPGSGTAPTTVR
+1048 SSTVPGSGTAPTTVR
-1063 PATGAGSVSAPAPS
+1063 PAAGAGSVSAPAPS

-1105 TAAGQAQPVSAP
+1105 TATGQAHPVSAP

-1127 APTIPTESSAASA
+1127 VPTTPTESGAASA
-1140 PTSTTPATTTPASAP
+1140 PASPAPTTPTHVSAP

-1161 TNDGA
+1161 TNGGA

-1220 SDSSSAGGHATT
+1220 SDSSSAGGHATA
-1232 PNEGTTHSESSGTGS
+1232 PNEGTTHSESSGTDS
-1247 VSDVPG
+1247 VSNVP
-1253 AGGTDTLGRSD
+1253 TDTLGRSD
-1264 SAPTSTNGQ
+1264 SAPASTNGQ

-1333 FGNDAGSS
+1333 FGNGAGSS

-1362 SGTSVSAPASSGNTG
+1362 SGTSVSALTSSGNTG

-1570 QLAEQKRPPIP
+1570 QVAEQKRPPIP

>member
-1 MSSINS
+1 
-7 LVNQKRNKNL
+7 
-17 IRRTMLAAIAG
+17 MLAAVAG
-28 CLMSVCIA
+28 CLMAVCIA

-117 IISYLINIAHGEK
+117 IISYLINLAHGEK

-180 FSFSGVGSD
+180 FSFSSVGSD

-308 FLKIAQRLDDMMQTA
+308 FLKIAQSLDDMMQTS
-323 GLKITRTTGLDPIS
+323 GLKITRTTGLDPIN
-337 EASGVLRSIGNVFGG
+337 EASGVLRSIGKVFGG
-352 VASVAGHVAG
+352 VASVAEHVAG

-378 GVEPIKSFA
+378 GIEPIKSFA

-753 QPVKDADAAPAPVNE
+753 QPVKDTDTAAPAPVSEDAPAPVDEEASAPAPQNVDE
-768 DAPAPVGEEA
+768 TATTPAAETAQTPVPQDMDSKGDAPAPVGEETVT
-778 SAPAPQ
+778 SAPQ
-784 SADETTAAPA
+784 SVDETATTPAA
-794 TETAQ
+794 ETAQ

-816 SEEASAPA
+816 
-824 PQSADEAPTA
+824 
-834 PATETAQAP
+834 
-843 VPQDVDS
+843 
-850 KVDAPA
+850 
-856 PVGEEASAPAPQSV
+856 
-870 DETAT
+870 
-875 TPVAE
+875 
-880 TAQTPVPQDIDSE
+880 
-893 VDAPAPVGEEAAT
+893 GEEAAT
-906 PAPQD
+906 LAPQD
-911 VGGKADAPVPAS
+911 VGGKADAPVPAN

-950 SGVTAPAPVP
+950 SGVTAPTPAP

-966 NTVNAPVQGAAPV
+966 NTVNAPAQGAAPV
-979 SGGTVPGAANAPKTA
+979 SGGTVPGTANAPKTA
-994 NVPGMAANNMPAS
+994 NVPGMAASNMPAS

-1016 AVNAPAP
+1016 VANAPAP
-1023 ASTTGT
+1023 ASNTGT
-1029 NAPTSVPG
+1029 SAPTSVPG
-1037 TTPAPSTASGQ
+1037 TSPAPSTASGQ
-1048 SSTAPGSGTAPTTVR
+1048 SSTVPGSGTAPTTVR
-1063 PATGAGSVSAPAPS
+1063 PAAGACSVSAPAPS
-1077 ASIPTAPVSGGSAGV
+1077 ASIPTAPVSGDSAGV

-1105 TAAGQAQPVSAP
+1105 TAAGQAQPVSTP

-1127 APTIPTESSAASA
+1127 APTTPTESGAVSA
-1140 PTSTTPATTTPASAP
+1140 PASPAPAAPTHVSAP

-1166 TAPVVNHEASAPTAP
+1166 TVPVVNHEASVPTAP
-1181 IPATAPA
+1181 IHATAPA
-1188 STQESGETASA
+1188 STQESGETAPA
-1199 PSTATTPATQ
+1199 PSTATTHATQ

-1220 SDSSSAGGHATT
+1220 SGSSPAGGHATA

-1247 VSDVPG
+1247 VSNAPSAD
-1253 AGGTDTLGRSD
+1253 GTDTLGRSD

-1273 ESGSAPAQGSGG
+1273 GSGG
-1285 TMSPATADTASAVP
+1285 TTSPATADTTSAVP

-1314 PAPVSDTG
+1314 PAPASDTG
-1322 SSEPSGDSGSS
+1322 SSEPSGSSGSS
-1333 FGNDAGSS
+1333 SDNSAGSS

-1362 SGTSVSAPASSGNTG
+1362 SGTSVSAPTSSGDTG
-1377 SSSESASSGSA
+1377 SSSESAPSGSV
-1388 NDSTDTPTSETGG
+1388 NDSTDTPTSETAG
-1401 TSSETVEAPAADGL
+1401 TSSEKVEAPAADGL

-1435 PETTVETET
+1435 PETTVEAET

-1455 AEQQSSGS
+1455 AEQQSGGS
-1463 AVTETVDEAGSESN
+1463 TVTETVDEAGSESN

-1491 QNTDAEDVSEP
+1491 QNTDTDDVPEP
-1502 DSADEPDT
+1502 DFSDEPDT

-1561 EHEHESEPE
+1561 EPESEPE
-1570 QLAEQKRPPIP
+1570 QVAEQKRPPIP

-1731 KKHNP
+1731 KRHNP
-1736 FSGMGDYKRKR
+1736 FSGMGDYKRRR

>member
-1 MSSINS
+1 
-7 LVNQKRNKNL
+7 
-17 IRRTMLAAIAG
+17 MLAAVAG

-139 NAVFGIVMVICG
+139 NAVFGIVIVICG

-732 FTRDEEPVP
+732 FTRDEETAS

-753 QPVKDADAAPAPVNE
+753 QPVKDVDAAPAPLNE
-768 DAPAPVGEEA
+768 DAPAPVG
-778 SAPAPQ
+778 
-784 SADETTAAPA
+784 
-794 TETAQ
+794 
-799 APVPQD
+799 
-805 MDSKVDAPAPV
+805 
-816 SEEASAPA
+816 EEASAPA

-870 DETAT
+870 DATAT
-875 TPVAE
+875 TPIAE
-880 TAQTPVPQDIDSE
+880 TAQTPVPQDMDSE
-893 VDAPAPVGEEAAT
+893 VDAPAPVGEEAVT
-906 PAPQD
+906 HAPQD
-911 VGGKADAPVPAS
+911 VGDKADAPVPAS

-938 AEPTSADGATPA
+938 AEPTSAGGATPA
-950 SGVTAPAPVP
+950 SGLTAPAPAP

-979 SGGTVPGAANAPKTA
+979 SGGTVPGTANAPKTA

-1016 AVNAPAP
+1016 AVNATAP
-1023 ASTTGT
+1023 GSTTGA

-1048 SSTAPGSGTAPTTVR
+1048 SSTVPGSGTAPTTVR
-1063 PATGAGSVSAPAPS
+1063 PAAGAGSVSAQAPS

-1098 AAGAVAG
+1098 AAGAVTG
-1105 TAAGQAQPVSAP
+1105 TATGQARPVSAP

-1127 APTIPTESSAASA
+1127 VPTTPTESGAASA
-1140 PTSTTPATTTPASAP
+1140 PASPAPTTPTHVSAP

-1161 TNDGA
+1161 TNGGA

-1232 PNEGTTHSESSGTGS
+1232 PNEGTTHSESSGTSS
-1247 VSDVPG
+1247 VSNVPG

-1285 TMSPATADTASAVP
+1285 TTSPATADTASAVP

-1322 SSEPSGDSGSS
+1322 SSESSGDSGSS
-1333 FGNDAGSS
+1333 AGSS
-1341 SGSAPAS
+1341 SDSAPAS
-1348 GESAHAPSGSGSSG
+1348 GESAHVPSGSGSSG
-1362 SGTSVSAPASSGNTG
+1362 SGTSVSAPASSGNTD

-1435 PETTVETET
+1435 PETTVKTET

-1455 AEQQSSGS
+1455 AEQQTSGS

-1491 QNTDAEDVSEP
+1491 QNTDTEDVSEP

-1570 QLAEQKRPPIP
+1570 QVAEQKRPPIP

>member
-1 MSSINS
+1 
-7 LVNQKRNKNL
+7 
-17 IRRTMLAAIAG
+17 
-28 CLMSVCIA
+28 MSVCIA

-180 FSFSGVGSD
+180 FSFSSVGSD

-732 FTRDEEPVP
+732 FTRDEEQVP

-778 SAPAPQ
+778 SAP
-784 SADETTAAPA
+784 
-794 TETAQ
+794 
-799 APVPQD
+799 V
-805 MDSKVDAPAPV
+805 
-816 SEEASAPA
+816 

-938 AEPTSADGATPA
+938 AEPTSAGGATHA
-950 SGVTAPAPVP
+950 SGVTAPAPAP
-960 AQNPTT
+960 AQNSTT

-979 SGGTVPGAANAPKTA
+979 SGGTVPGTANAPKTA

-1023 ASTTGT
+1023 ASTTGA

-1048 SSTAPGSGTAPTTVR
+1048 SSTVPGSGTAPAMVR
-1063 PATGAGSVSAPAPS
+1063 PAAGAGSVSAPAPS

-1105 TAAGQAQPVSAP
+1105 TAAGQAQPVSTP

-1127 APTIPTESSAASA
+1127 VPTTPTESGAASA
-1140 PTSTTPATTTPASAP
+1140 PASPAPTTPTHVSAP

-1161 TNDGA
+1161 TNGGA

-1220 SDSSSAGGHATT
+1220 SDSSSAGGHAT

-1247 VSDVPG
+1247 VSNVPG

-1333 FGNDAGSS
+1333 FGNGAGSS

-1362 SGTSVSAPASSGNTG
+1362 SGTSVSALTSSGNIG
-1377 SSSESASSGSA
+1377 SSSESAPFGSV

-1401 TSSETVEAPAADGL
+1401 TSSEKVEAPAADGL

-1435 PETTVETET
+1435 PETTVKTET

-1570 QLAEQKRPPIP
+1570 QVAEQKRPPIP

-1690 ARQESRKN
+1690 ARHESRKN

-1705 GHSNGQ
+1705 GRSNGQ

-1722 DSHGHGKQD
+1722 DSQGHGKQN
-1731 KKHNP
+1731 KRNNP
-1736 FSGMGDYKRKR
+1736 FSGMDDYKRKR

>member
-1 MSSINS
+1 
-7 LVNQKRNKNL
+7 
-17 IRRTMLAAIAG
+17 
-28 CLMSVCIA
+28 MSVCIA

-180 FSFSGVGSD
+180 FSFSSVGSD

-784 SADETTAAPA
+784 S
-794 TETAQ
+794 
-799 APVPQD
+799 
-805 MDSKVDAPAPV
+805 
-816 SEEASAPA
+816 
-824 PQSADEAPTA
+824 
-834 PATETAQAP
+834 
-843 VPQDVDS
+843 
-850 KVDAPA
+850 
-856 PVGEEASAPAPQSV
+856 V

-938 AEPTSADGATPA
+938 AEPTSAGGATPA
-950 SGVTAPAPVP
+950 SGVTAPAPAP
-960 AQNPTT
+960 AQNSTT

-979 SGGTVPGAANAPKTA
+979 SGGTVPGTANAPKTA

-1023 ASTTGT
+1023 ASTIGA

-1048 SSTAPGSGTAPTTVR
+1048 SSTVPGSGTAPAMVR
-1063 PATGAGSVSAPAPS
+1063 PAAGAGSVSAPAPS

-1105 TAAGQAQPVSAP
+1105 TAAGQAQPVSTP

-1127 APTIPTESSAASA
+1127 TPTTPTESGTASA
-1140 PTSTTPATTTPASAP
+1140 PASTTPAAPTHVSAP

-1166 TAPVVNHEASAPTAP
+1166 TVPVVNHEASVPTAP
-1181 IPATAPA
+1181 IHATTPA
-1188 STQESGETASA
+1188 STQESGETAPA
-1199 PSTATTPATQ
+1199 PSTATTHATQ

-1220 SDSSSAGGHATT
+1220 SGSSPAGEHATA

-1247 VSDVPG
+1247 VSNAPSAD
-1253 AGGTDTLGRSD
+1253 GTDTLGRSD

-1285 TMSPATADTASAVP
+1285 TTSPATGDTASDTP

-1305 SATTTNVAT
+1305 SATATNVAT
-1314 PAPVSDTG
+1314 PAPASDTG
-1322 SSEPSGDSGSS
+1322 SSEPSGNS
-1333 FGNDAGSS
+1333 GSS
-1341 SGSAPAS
+1341 SGNGAD
-1348 GESAHAPSGSGSSG
+1348 SSG
-1362 SGTSVSAPASSGNTG
+1362 SGTSVSAPASSGNIG
-1377 SSSESASSGSA
+1377 SSSESAPFGSV

-1401 TSSETVEAPAADGL
+1401 TSSEKVEAPAADGL

-1428 EGDMPPE
+1428 EGDTPPE
-1435 PETTVETET
+1435 PETTVKTET

-1455 AEQQSSGS
+1455 AEQQSGS
-1463 AVTETVDEAGSESN
+1463 STVTETVDEAGSESH

-1491 QNTDAEDVSEP
+1491 QNTDTEDVPEP
-1502 DSADEPDT
+1502 DSVDEPDT

-1520 ATDDAAFDVPIADG
+1520 ATDDSAFDVPIADG

-1541 AQTNSFTAPEQEMA
+1541 AQTNSFTAPAQEMA

-1561 EHEHESEPE
+1561 ESEPESEPE
-1570 QLAEQKRPPIP
+1570 QVAEQKRPPIP

-1705 GHSNGQ
+1705 GRSNGQ

-1731 KKHNP
+1731 KRHNP
-1736 FSGMGDYKRKR
+1736 FSGMGDYNRKR

>member
-1 MSSINS
+1 
-7 LVNQKRNKNL
+7 
-17 IRRTMLAAIAG
+17 
-28 CLMSVCIA
+28 MSVCIA

-97 FIQAINII
+97 FIRAINII

-180 FSFSGVGSD
+180 FSFSSVGSD

-603 NDDNDAFKNSIRDA
+603 NDDSDAFKNSIRDA

-753 QPVKDADAAPAPVNE
+753 QPVKDVDAAPAPLNE
-768 DAPAPVGEEA
+768 DAPAPVG
-778 SAPAPQ
+778 
-784 SADETTAAPA
+784 
-794 TETAQ
+794 
-799 APVPQD
+799 
-805 MDSKVDAPAPV
+805 
-816 SEEASAPA
+816 EEASAPA

-850 KVDAPA
+850 KVDAHA

-870 DETAT
+870 DATAT
-875 TPVAE
+875 TPIAE
-880 TAQTPVPQDIDSE
+880 TAQTPVPQDMDSE
-893 VDAPAPVGEEAAT
+893 VDAPAPVGEEAVT
-906 PAPQD
+906 HAPQD
-911 VGGKADAPVPAS
+911 VGDKADAPVPAS

-938 AEPTSADGATPA
+938 AEPTSAGGATPA
-950 SGVTAPAPVP
+950 SGVTAPAPAP

-979 SGGTVPGAANAPKTA
+979 SGGTVPGTANAPKTA

-1023 ASTTGT
+1023 GSTTGA

-1048 SSTAPGSGTAPTTVR
+1048 SSTVPGSGTAPTTVR
-1063 PATGAGSVSAPAPS
+1063 PAAGAGSVSAQAPS

-1105 TAAGQAQPVSAP
+1105 TATGQAHPVSAP

-1127 APTIPTESSAASA
+1127 VPTTPTESGAASA
-1140 PTSTTPATTTPASAP
+1140 PASPAPTTPTHVSAP

-1161 TNDGA
+1161 TNGGA

-1220 SDSSSAGGHATT
+1220 SDSSSAGGHAT

-1247 VSDVPG
+1247 VSNVPG

-1333 FGNDAGSS
+1333 FGNGAGSS

-1362 SGTSVSAPASSGNTG
+1362 SGTSVSALTSSGNIG
-1377 SSSESASSGSA
+1377 SSSESAPSGSV

-1401 TSSETVEAPAADGL
+1401 TSSEKVEAPAADGL

-1435 PETTVETET
+1435 PETTVKTET

-1455 AEQQSSGS
+1455 AEQQSGS
-1463 AVTETVDEAGSESN
+1463 STVTETVDEAGSESH
-1477 TQNSHDDSENYSGG
+1477 TQNSHDDSENYSDG
-1491 QNTDAEDVSEP
+1491 QNTDTEDVPEP

-1561 EHEHESEPE
+1561 EPEPESEPE
-1570 QLAEQKRPPIP
+1570 QVAEQKRPPIP

-1675 ENVGPDLDADYRRSQ
+1675 ENVGPDLDVDYRRSQ

-1705 GHSNGQ
+1705 GRSNGQ

>member
-1 MSSINS
+1 
-7 LVNQKRNKNL
+7 
-17 IRRTMLAAIAG
+17 
-28 CLMSVCIA
+28 MSVCIA

-257 TARSWLQM
+257 TAKSWLQM

-435 NADSYNTDA
+435 NTDSYNTDA

-805 MDSKVDAPAPV
+805 MDS
-816 SEEASAPA
+816 
-824 PQSADEAPTA
+824 
-834 PATETAQAP
+834 
-843 VPQDVDS
+843 
-850 KVDAPA
+850 
-856 PVGEEASAPAPQSV
+856 
-870 DETAT
+870 
-875 TPVAE
+875 
-880 TAQTPVPQDIDSE
+880 E
-893 VDAPAPVGEEAAT
+893 VDAPAPVGEEAVT
-906 PAPQD
+906 HAPQD
-911 VGGKADAPVPAS
+911 VGDKADAPVPAS

-938 AEPTSADGATPA
+938 AEPTSAGGATPA
-950 SGVTAPAPVP
+950 SGVTAPAPAP

-979 SGGTVPGAANAPKTA
+979 SGGTVPGTANAPKTA

-1016 AVNAPAP
+1016 AVNTPAP
-1023 ASTTGT
+1023 ASTTGA

-1048 SSTAPGSGTAPTTVR
+1048 SSTVPGSGTAPTTVR
-1063 PATGAGSVSAPAPS
+1063 PAAGAGSVSAPAPS
-1077 ASIPTAPVSGGSAGV
+1077 ASIPTAPVFGGSAGV

-1117 ASTTVSAPGS
+1117 TSTTVSAPGS
-1127 APTIPTESSAASA
+1127 APTIPTESGAASA
-1140 PTSTTPATTTPASAP
+1140 PTSTTPASAP

-1166 TAPVVNHEASAPTAP
+1166 TAPVVNHEASVPTVP

-1188 STQESGETASA
+1188 STQESGEIASA

-1220 SDSSSAGGHATT
+1220 SGSSPAGGHETA
-1232 PNEGTTHSESSGTGS
+1232 PNEGTAHSESSGTDS
-1247 VSDVPG
+1247 VSNVPG
-1253 AGGTDTLGRSD
+1253 ADGTDTLGRPD

-1285 TMSPATADTASAVP
+1285 TTSPATADTASAAP

-1314 PAPVSDTG
+1314 PAPASDTG

-1333 FGNDAGSS
+1333 FGNGAGSS

-1348 GESAHAPSGSGSSG
+1348 GENAHAPSGSGSSG

-1377 SSSESASSGSA
+1377 SSSESASSSSA

-1428 EGDMPPE
+1428 EGNMPPE

-1455 AEQQSSGS
+1455 AEQQTSGS

-1491 QNTDAEDVSEP
+1491 QNTDADDVPEP
-1502 DSADEPDT
+1502 DFADEPDT

-1561 EHEHESEPE
+1561 EPESEPE
-1570 QLAEQKRPPIP
+1570 QVAEQKRPPIP

-1690 ARQESRKN
+1690 ARQESREN
-1698 SEPRPYN
+1698 SEPRHYN
-1705 GHSNGQ
+1705 ERSNDQ

-1731 KKHNP
+1731 KRHNP
-1736 FSGMGDYKRKR
+1736 FSGMGDYKRRR

>member
-1 MSSINS
+1 
-7 LVNQKRNKNL
+7 
-17 IRRTMLAAIAG
+17 MLAAVAG

-77 TADVSRFVPGFDSG
+77 TADVSRFVPGFDNG

-117 IISYLINIAHGEK
+117 IISYLINLAHGEK
-130 VESIPKLIW
+130 VESVPKLIW

-151 KTFLTMIFNEIVAP
+151 KTLLTMIFNEIVAP

-257 TARSWLQM
+257 TAKSWLQM

-435 NADSYNTDA
+435 NTDSYNTDA

-753 QPVKDADAAPAPVNE
+753 QPVKDADAAPAPVSE

-805 MDSKVDAPAPV
+805 
-816 SEEASAPA
+816 
-824 PQSADEAPTA
+824 
-834 PATETAQAP
+834 
-843 VPQDVDS
+843 
-850 KVDAPA
+850 
-856 PVGEEASAPAPQSV
+856 
-870 DETAT
+870 
-875 TPVAE
+875 
-880 TAQTPVPQDIDSE
+880 IDSE
-893 VDAPAPVGEEAAT
+893 VDAPAPVGEEAVT
-906 PAPQD
+906 HAPQD
-911 VGGKADAPVPAS
+911 VGDKADAPVPAS

-938 AEPTSADGATPA
+938 AEPTSAGGATPA
-950 SGVTAPAPVP
+950 SGVTAPAPAP

-979 SGGTVPGAANAPKTA
+979 SGGTVPGTANAPKTA

-1048 SSTAPGSGTAPTTVR
+1048 SSTAPGSGTTPTTVR

-1105 TAAGQAQPVSAP
+1105 TAAGQAHPVSAP

-1127 APTIPTESSAASA
+1127 APTIPTESGAASA

-1166 TAPVVNHEASAPTAP
+1166 TAPVVNHEASVPTAP

-1188 STQESGETASA
+1188 STQESGE
-1199 PSTATTPATQ
+1199 
-1209 ITPETASAPSE
+1209 IASAPSE
-1220 SDSSSAGGHATT
+1220 SGSSRAGGHETA
-1232 PNEGTTHSESSGTGS
+1232 PNEGTAHSESSGTDS
-1247 VSDVPG
+1247 VSNVPG
-1253 AGGTDTLGRSD
+1253 TDGTDTLGRSD

-1285 TMSPATADTASAVP
+1285 TTSPANADTASAAP

-1305 SATTTNVAT
+1305 SAATTNVAT

-1333 FGNDAGSS
+1333 FGNGAGSS

-1348 GESAHAPSGSGSSG
+1348 GESALAPSGSGSSG

-1377 SSSESASSGSA
+1377 SSSESAPSGSA
-1388 NDSTDTPTSETGG
+1388 NDGTDTPTSETGG
-1401 TSSETVEAPAADGL
+1401 TSSEKVEAPAADGL

-1423 GSGYS
+1423 GAGYS

-1455 AEQQSSGS
+1455 AEQQTSGS

-1477 TQNSHDDSENYSGG
+1477 TQNSHDDSENYSSG
-1491 QNTDAEDVSEP
+1491 QNTDTEDVSEP

-1561 EHEHESEPE
+1561 EPEHESEPE
-1570 QLAEQKRPPIP
+1570 QVAEQKRPPIP

-1722 DSHGHGKQD
+1722 DSHDHGKQD
-1731 KKHNP
+1731 KRHNP
-1736 FSGMGDYKRKR
+1736 FGGMGDYKRKR

>member
-1 MSSINS
+1 MYSGEPFCFGKKVSSINS
-7 LVNQKRNKNL
+7 LVNQKRSKNL

-77 TADVSRFVPGFDSG
+77 TADVSRFVPGFDNG

-117 IISYLINIAHGEK
+117 IISYLINLAHGEK
-130 VESIPKLIW
+130 VESVPKLIW

-151 KTFLTMIFNEIVAP
+151 KTLLTMIFNEIVAP

-257 TARSWLQM
+257 TAKSWLQM

-378 GVEPIKSFA
+378 GIEPIKSFA

-753 QPVKDADAAPAPVNE
+753 QPVKDADAAPAPVSE
-768 DAPAPVGEEA
+768 DTPVPVGEEA
-778 SAPAPQ
+778 SI
-784 SADETTAAPA
+784 
-794 TETAQ
+794 
-799 APVPQD
+799 
-805 MDSKVDAPAPV
+805 
-816 SEEASAPA
+816 PA

-850 KVDAPA
+850 NVDAPA

-880 TAQTPVPQDIDSE
+880 TAQTPVPQDMDSE

-1077 ASIPTAPVSGGSAGV
+1077 ASIPTAPASGGSAGV

-1127 APTIPTESSAASA
+1127 APTIPTESGAASA

-1166 TAPVVNHEASAPTAP
+1166 TAPVVNHEASVPTAP

-1188 STQESGETASA
+1188 STQESGEIASA

-1209 ITPETASAPSE
+1209 ITLETASAPSE
-1220 SDSSSAGGHATT
+1220 SGSSRAGGHETA
-1232 PNEGTTHSESSGTGS
+1232 PNEGTAHSESSGTDS
-1247 VSDVPG
+1247 VSNVPG
-1253 AGGTDTLGRSD
+1253 TDGTDTLGRSD

-1273 ESGSAPAQGSGG
+1273 ESGSAPVQGSSGG
-1285 TMSPATADTASAVP
+1285 TTSPATADTTSAAP
-1299 ESAPAE
+1299 EFAPAE

-1322 SSEPSGDSGSS
+1322 SSEPSGDSGSGS
-1333 FGNDAGSS
+1333 GNGAGSS

-1362 SGTSVSAPASSGNTG
+1362 SGTSVSAPTSSGNTG
-1377 SSSESASSGSA
+1377 SSSESAPSGSA
-1388 NDSTDTPTSETGG
+1388 NDGTDTPTSETGG
-1401 TSSETVEAPAADGL
+1401 TSSEKVEAPAADGL

-1423 GSGYS
+1423 GAGYS

-1491 QNTDAEDVSEP
+1491 QNTDTEDVSEP

-1561 EHEHESEPE
+1561 EPEHESEPE
-1570 QLAEQKRPPIP
+1570 QVAEQKRPPIP

-1690 ARQESRKN
+1690 ARQEFRKN
-1698 SEPRPYN
+1698 SEPRPYD

>member
-1 MSSINS
+1 
-7 LVNQKRNKNL
+7 
-17 IRRTMLAAIAG
+17 MLAAVAG

-753 QPVKDADAAPAPVNE
+753 QPVKDVDAAPAPLNE
-768 DAPAPVGEEA
+768 DAPAPVG
-778 SAPAPQ
+778 
-784 SADETTAAPA
+784 
-794 TETAQ
+794 
-799 APVPQD
+799 
-805 MDSKVDAPAPV
+805 
-816 SEEASAPA
+816 EEASAPA

-870 DETAT
+870 DATAT
-875 TPVAE
+875 TPIAE
-880 TAQTPVPQDIDSE
+880 TAQTPVPQDMDSE
-893 VDAPAPVGEEAAT
+893 VDAPAPVGEEAVT
-906 PAPQD
+906 HAPQD
-911 VGGKADAPVPAS
+911 VGDKADAPVPAS

-938 AEPTSADGATPA
+938 AEPTSAGGATPA
-950 SGVTAPAPVP
+950 SGVTAPAPAP

-979 SGGTVPGAANAPKTA
+979 SGGTVPGTANAPKTA

-1016 AVNAPAP
+1016 AVNTPAP
-1023 ASTTGT
+1023 ASTTGA

-1037 TTPAPSTASGQ
+1037 TTPTPSTTSGQ
-1048 SSTAPGSGTAPTTVR
+1048 SSTVPGSGTAPAKAKPT
-1063 PATGAGSVSAPAPS
+1063 TGAGSVSAPAPS
-1077 ASIPTAPVSGGSAGV
+1077 ASIPSAPVSGDS
-1092 AVAAGV
+1092 AGV

-1105 TAAGQAQPVSAP
+1105 TATGQAHPVSAP

-1127 APTIPTESSAASA
+1127 VPTTPTESGAASA
-1140 PTSTTPATTTPASAP
+1140 PASPAPTTPTHVSAP

-1161 TNDGA
+1161 TNGGA

-1220 SDSSSAGGHATT
+1220 SDSSSAGGHATA
-1232 PNEGTTHSESSGTGS
+1232 PNEGTTHSESSGTDS
-1247 VSDVPG
+1247 VSNVP
-1253 AGGTDTLGRSD
+1253 TDTLGRSD

-1273 ESGSAPAQGSGG
+1273 ESGSAPAQGGGG
-1285 TMSPATADTASAVP
+1285 TTSPATADTASAAP

-1333 FGNDAGSS
+1333 SGNSAGSS

-1362 SGTSVSAPASSGNTG
+1362 SGTSVSALTSSGNTG

-1388 NDSTDTPTSETGG
+1388 NDSTNTPTSETGG

-1570 QLAEQKRPPIP
+1570 QVAEQKRPPIP

-1705 GHSNGQ
+1705 GRSNGQ

-1722 DSHGHGKQD
+1722 DSQGHGKQN
-1731 KKHNP
+1731 KRNNP
-1736 FSGMGDYKRKR
+1736 FSGMDDYKRKR

>member
-17 IRRTMLAAIAG
+17 IRRTMLAAVAG

-117 IISYLINIAHGEK
+117 IISYLINLAHGEK

-180 FSFSGVGSD
+180 FSFSSVGSD

-603 NDDNDAFKNSIRDA
+603 NDDSDAFKNSIRDA

-741 ETAETPAAQTNE
+741 ETAETPAVQTNE
-753 QPVKDADAAPAPVNE
+753 QPVKDADAAPAPLNE

-784 SADETTAAPA
+784 SADE
-794 TETAQ
+794 
-799 APVPQD
+799 
-805 MDSKVDAPAPV
+805 
-816 SEEASAPA
+816 
-824 PQSADEAPTA
+824 APTA
-834 PATETAQAP
+834 SATETAQAP

-880 TAQTPVPQDIDSE
+880 TAQTPVPQDMDSE
-893 VDAPAPVGEEAAT
+893 VDAPAPIGEKAAT

-911 VGGKADAPVPAS
+911 VGDKADAPVPAS

-938 AEPTSADGATPA
+938 AEPASAGGTTPA
-950 SGVTAPAPVP
+950 SGATAPTPAP
-960 AQNPTT
+960 AQNSTT

-979 SGGTVPGAANAPKTA
+979 SGGTVPGTANAPKTA
-994 NVPGMAANNMPAS
+994 NVPGTAANNMPAS

-1023 ASTTGT
+1023 ASTTGA

-1037 TTPAPSTASGQ
+1037 TSPAPSTASGQ
-1048 SSTAPGSGTAPTTVR
+1048 SSTVPGSGTAPTTVR
-1063 PATGAGSVSAPAPS
+1063 PAAGAGSVSTPAPS

-1105 TAAGQAQPVSAP
+1105 TAAGQAQHVSTP

-1127 APTIPTESSAASA
+1127 APTIPTESGAASA
-1140 PTSTTPATTTPASAP
+1140 PTSTTPASAP

-1166 TAPVVNHEASAPTAP
+1166 TAPVVNHEASVPTVP

-1188 STQESGETASA
+1188 STQESGEIASA

-1220 SDSSSAGGHATT
+1220 SCSSPAGGHETA
-1232 PNEGTTHSESSGTGS
+1232 PNEGTAHSESSGTDS
-1247 VSDVPG
+1247 VSNVPG
-1253 AGGTDTLGRSD
+1253 ADGTDTLGRSD

-1285 TMSPATADTASAVP
+1285 TASPATADTASAAP

-1333 FGNDAGSS
+1333 FGNGAGSS

-1362 SGTSVSAPASSGNTG
+1362 SGTSVSAPASSGNTD

-1455 AEQQSSGS
+1455 AEQQTSGS
-1463 AVTETVDEAGSESN
+1463 AVTETVDEAGSESH
-1477 TQNSHDDSENYSGG
+1477 TQNSHDDSENYSSG
-1491 QNTDAEDVSEP
+1491 QNTDTEDVSEP

-1561 EHEHESEPE
+1561 EPEPETEPE
-1570 QLAEQKRPPIP
+1570 QVAEQKRPPIP

-1705 GHSNGQ
+1705 GRSNGQ
-1711 PHFQRYDDQKR
+1711 SHFQRYDDQKR
-1722 DSHGHGKQD
+1722 DSQGHGKQNKRND
-1731 KKHNP
+1731 P
-1736 FSGMGDYKRKR
+1736 FSGIDDYKRKR